1 MKHKKLFLAMI
12 LFLLLGLSIRVLSG
26 SRAEPTENVE
36 ENTSEGTISSQT
48 HFNEM
53 TPEPNKKE
61 SEEQILQKTEEE
73 QKTPFPIRIP
83 TESQNSSSS
92 NLDELYSLESEI
104 LKVIES
110 LETMLEK
117 ASSTLDIERSR
128 DFYQENQIILTQI
141 PELKEDVRKRVEE
154 SLNDKILPILE
165 DTQAPIIS
173 GITENEIV
181 NQTSNIYITDETKIK
196 IYLNQKETTL
206 EQIKNLSQ
214 DGSYEILAVDEALH
228 ESSLFFTLDTTLPVV
243 TNVKIEKK
251 DSSSHY
257 AKDSDVIVVRMDAN
271 EKLQANP
278 YVSLGEKLYETKS
291 VNNTNQYEVEIP
303 LEKTL
308 SLLSNEK
315 ITITISNVVDLAGN
329 KQQEFTTTGENG
341 TYVIYDDIAATVT
354 NLEIFSN
361 NKNPSFA
368 KLNDEITLSFA
379 VSEPLQEIPKIQI
392 FGKEYLPEEKILENG
407 MPSYQVQFKVDESMP
422 EGPVLFSVSNIVDRA
437 GNVLEQTLSHETIS
451 KNVVI
456 DYTPLEENWLFVL
469 NPNSTNRKRVREG
482 DKLYIEL
489 VFDEEPIRT
498 PVLQVAALPEQEMK
512 CMWKDETNGWSSRKY
527 KCEQTVTIT
536 KESTGLKSG
545 DIIPIKIT
553 NIYDTAGNETVL
565 TTDSISEEPN
575 KGYAQVIYDTV
586 SPIIDLSKIQ
596 TTFVVGKDTYVYP
609 QPGIVIDDVD
619 TISFGNVHMQW
630 FKQNA
635 DGTKGE
641 ETKCFGWENWNTSLP
656 NCELGTYIITYRVSD
671 SAGNETYEE
680 RPITLIAQDKQV
692 EFTLPGTKNFSF

>member
-12 LFLLLGLSIRVLSG
+12 LFLLLGLSFRVLSG

-36 ENTSEGTISSQT
+36 ENISEGTISSQN
-48 HFNEM
+48 HFNEI

-73 QKTPFPIRIP
+73 QKTSFPIRIP
-83 TESQNSSSS
+83 TESQDSSSS
-92 NLDELYSLESEI
+92 NLGESYSLESEI
-104 LKVIES
+104 LKIIES

-117 ASSTLDIERSR
+117 ASSTLDIAEAR
-128 DFYQENQIILTQI
+128 DFYQENKTILTQI

-173 GITENEIV
+173 GITENDIV
-181 NQTSNIYITDETKIK
+181 NQTSNIHITDETKIK

-214 DGSYEILAVDEALH
+214 DGRYEILVVDEAFH
-228 ESSLFFTLDTTLPVV
+228 ESSLSFTLDTTLPVV

-257 AKDSDVIVVRMDAN
+257 AKHSDVIVVRMDAN
-271 EKLQANP
+271 EKLQTNP
-278 YVSLGEKLYETKS
+278 YVSLGEKVYETKS

-308 SLLSNEK
+308 SLVSNEK

-329 KQQEFTTTGENG
+329 NQKEFTTTGEND
-341 TYVIYDDIAATVT
+341 TYVIYDDIVATVT
-354 NLEIFSN
+354 NLEVFSSN
-361 NKNPSFA
+361 VNPYFA
-368 KLNDEITLSFA
+368 KLNDEITLSFT

-392 FGKEYLPEEKILENG
+392 FGKEYLADEKALEQG
-407 MPSYQVQFKVDESMP
+407 TTSYQVHFIVNESMP
-422 EGPVLFSVSNIVDRA
+422 EGPVLFSISNIVDRA

-469 NPNSTNRKRVREG
+469 NQDSTNHKRVRDGE
-482 DKLYIEL
+482 KLYIEL
-489 VFDEEPIRT
+489 VFEEAPTTTPI
-498 PVLQVAALPEQEMK
+498 LQVASFSPQEMK
-512 CMWKDETNGWSSRKY
+512 CVWRDESDGWASTKY
-527 KCEQTVTIT
+527 KCDATVKI
-536 KESTGLKSG
+536 EENSGLISG
-545 DIIPIKIT
+545 EVVPIKIT
-553 NIYDTAGNETVL
+553 NIFDDAGNETVL
-565 TTDSISEEPN
+565 TTESITEEKN
-575 KGYAQVIYDTV
+575 KGYGQVIYDTV
-586 SPIIDLSKIQ
+586 SPRFDLSDIP
-596 TTFVVGKDTYVYP
+596 TTFIIGKDTYVYP
-609 QPGIVIDDVD
+609 QPGKVIDDVD

-630 FKQNA
+630 FKQNV

-641 ETKCFGWENWNTSLP
+641 ETKCFGWENWNTTLT
-656 NCELGTYIITYRVSD
+656 NCEADTYIVTYTVSD
-671 SAGNETYEE
+671 NAGNKTYEE
-680 RPITLIAQDKQV
+680 KPITLIAQEEHL
-692 EFTLPGTKNFSF
+692 EFTLPNTRNFSF

>member
-36 ENTSEGTISSQT
+36 ENISEGTISSQN
-48 HFNEM
+48 HFNEI

-73 QKTPFPIRIP
+73 QKTSFPIRIP
-83 TESQNSSSS
+83 TESQDSSSS
-92 NLDELYSLESEI
+92 NLGESYSLESEI
-104 LKVIES
+104 LKIIES

-128 DFYQENQIILTQI
+128 DFYQENKTILTQI

-173 GITENEIV
+173 GITENDIV
-181 NQTSNIYITDETKIK
+181 NQTSNIHITDETKIK

-214 DGSYEILAVDEALH
+214 DGRYEILVVDEAFH
-228 ESSLFFTLDTTLPVV
+228 ESSLSFTLDTTLPVV

-257 AKDSDVIVVRMDAN
+257 AKHSDVIVVRMDAN
-271 EKLQANP
+271 EKLQTNP
-278 YVSLGEKLYETKS
+278 YVSLGEKVYETKS
-291 VNNTNQYEVEIP
+291 VDNTNQYEVEIP

-308 SLLSNEK
+308 SLVSNEK

-329 KQQEFTTTGENG
+329 NQKEFTTTGEND
-341 TYVIYDDIAATVT
+341 TYVIYDDIVATVT
-354 NLEIFSN
+354 NLEVFSSN
-361 NKNPSFA
+361 VNPYFA
-368 KLNDEITLSFA
+368 KLNDEITLSFT

-392 FGKEYLPEEKILENG
+392 FGKEYLADEKALEQG
-407 MPSYQVQFKVDESMP
+407 TTSYQVHFIVNESMP

-469 NPNSTNRKRVREG
+469 NPDSTNHKRVRDGE
-482 DKLYIEL
+482 KLYIEL
-489 VFDEEPIRT
+489 VFEEAPTTTPI
-498 PVLQVAALPEQEMK
+498 LQVASFSPQEMK
-512 CMWKDETNGWSSRKY
+512 CVWRDESDGWTSTKY
-527 KCEQTVTIT
+527 KCDATVKI
-536 KESTGLKSG
+536 EENSGLISG
-545 DIIPIKIT
+545 EVVPIKIT
-553 NIYDTAGNETVL
+553 NIYDAAGNETVL
-565 TTDSISEEPN
+565 TTESITEEKN
-575 KGYAQVIYDTV
+575 KGYGQVIYDTV
-586 SPIIDLSKIQ
+586 SPRFDLSDIP
-596 TTFVVGKDTYVYP
+596 TTFIIGKDTYVYP
-609 QPGIVIDDVD
+609 QPGKVIDDVD

-641 ETKCFGWENWNTSLP
+641 ETKCFGWENWNTTLT
-656 NCELGTYIITYRVSD
+656 NCEADTYIVTYTVSD
-671 SAGNETYEE
+671 NAGNKTYEE
-680 RPITLIAQDKQV
+680 KPITLIAQEEHL
-692 EFTLPGTKNFSF
+692 EFTLPNTRNFSF

>member
-12 LFLLLGLSIRVLSG
+12 LFLLLGLSFRVLSG

-36 ENTSEGTISSQT
+36 ENISEGTISSQN
-48 HFNEM
+48 HFNEI

-73 QKTPFPIRIP
+73 QKTSFPIRIP
-83 TESQNSSSS
+83 TESQDSSSS
-92 NLDELYSLESEI
+92 NLGESYSLESEI
-104 LKVIES
+104 LKIIES

-117 ASSTLDIERSR
+117 ASSTLDIAEAR
-128 DFYQENQIILTQI
+128 DFYQENKTILTQI

-173 GITENEIV
+173 GITENDIV
-181 NQTSNIYITDETKIK
+181 NQTSNIHITDETKIK

-214 DGSYEILAVDEALH
+214 DGRYEILVVDEAFH
-228 ESSLFFTLDTTLPVV
+228 ESSLSFTLDTTLPVV

-257 AKDSDVIVVRMDAN
+257 AKHSDVIVVRMDAN
-271 EKLQANP
+271 EKLQTNP
-278 YVSLGEKLYETKS
+278 YVSLGEKVYETKS

-308 SLLSNEK
+308 SLVSNEK

-329 KQQEFTTTGENG
+329 NQKEFTTTGEND
-341 TYVIYDDIAATVT
+341 TYVIYDDIVATVT
-354 NLEIFSN
+354 NLEVFSSN
-361 NKNPSFA
+361 VNPYFA
-368 KLNDEITLSFA
+368 KLNDEITLSFT

-392 FGKEYLPEEKILENG
+392 FGKEYLADEKALEQG
-407 MPSYQVQFKVDESMP
+407 TTSYQVHFIVNESMP

-469 NPNSTNRKRVREG
+469 NQDSTNHKRVRDGE
-482 DKLYIEL
+482 KLYIEL
-489 VFDEEPIRT
+489 VFEEAPTTTPI
-498 PVLQVAALPEQEMK
+498 LQVASFSPQEMK
-512 CMWKDETNGWSSRKY
+512 CVWRDESDGWTSTKY
-527 KCEQTVTIT
+527 KCDATVKI
-536 KESTGLKSG
+536 EENSGLISG
-545 DIIPIKIT
+545 EVVPIKIT
-553 NIYDTAGNETVL
+553 NIYDAAGNETVL
-565 TTDSISEEPN
+565 TTESITEEKN
-575 KGYAQVIYDTV
+575 KGYGQVIYDTV
-586 SPIIDLSKIQ
+586 SPRFDLSDIP
-596 TTFVVGKDTYVYP
+596 TTFIIGKDTYVYP
-609 QPGIVIDDVD
+609 QPGKVIDDVD

-641 ETKCFGWENWNTSLP
+641 ETKCFGWENWNTTLT
-656 NCELGTYIITYRVSD
+656 NCEADTYIVTYTVSD
-671 SAGNETYEE
+671 NAGNKTYEE
-680 RPITLIAQDKQV
+680 KPITLIAQEEHL
-692 EFTLPGTKNFSF
+692 EFTLPNTRNFSF

>member
-12 LFLLLGLSIRVLSG
+12 LFLLLGLSFRVLSG

-36 ENTSEGTISSQT
+36 ENISEGTISSQN
-48 HFNEM
+48 HFNEI

-73 QKTPFPIRIP
+73 QKTSFPIRIP
-83 TESQNSSSS
+83 TESQDSSSS
-92 NLDELYSLESEI
+92 NLGESYSLESEI
-104 LKVIES
+104 LKIIES

-117 ASSTLDIERSR
+117 ASSTLDIAEAR
-128 DFYQENQIILTQI
+128 DFYQENKTILTQI

-173 GITENEIV
+173 GITENDIV
-181 NQTSNIYITDETKIK
+181 NQTSNIHITDETKIK

-214 DGSYEILAVDEALH
+214 DGRYEILVVDEAFH
-228 ESSLFFTLDTTLPVV
+228 ESSLSFTLDTTLPVV

-257 AKDSDVIVVRMDAN
+257 AKHSDVIVVRMDAN
-271 EKLQANP
+271 EKLQTNP
-278 YVSLGEKLYETKS
+278 YVSLGEKVYETKS
-291 VNNTNQYEVEIP
+291 VDNTNQYEVEIP

-308 SLLSNEK
+308 SLVSNEK

-329 KQQEFTTTGENG
+329 NQKEFTTTGEND
-341 TYVIYDDIAATVT
+341 TYVIYDDIVATVT
-354 NLEIFSN
+354 NLEVFSSN
-361 NKNPSFA
+361 VNPYFA
-368 KLNDEITLSFA
+368 KLNDEITLSFT

-392 FGKEYLPEEKILENG
+392 FGKEYLADEKALEQG
-407 MPSYQVQFKVDESMP
+407 TTSYQVHFIVNESMP
-422 EGPVLFSVSNIVDRA
+422 EGPVLFSISNIVDRA

-469 NPNSTNRKRVREG
+469 NPDSTNHKRVRDGE
-482 DKLYIEL
+482 KLYIEL
-489 VFDEEPIRT
+489 VFEEAPTTTPI
-498 PVLQVAALPEQEMK
+498 LQVASFSPQEMK
-512 CMWKDETNGWSSRKY
+512 CVWRDESDGWASTKY
-527 KCEQTVTIT
+527 KCDATVKI
-536 KESTGLKSG
+536 EENSGLISG
-545 DIIPIKIT
+545 EVVPIKIT
-553 NIYDTAGNETVL
+553 NIYDAAGNETVL
-565 TTDSISEEPN
+565 TTESITEEKN
-575 KGYAQVIYDTV
+575 KGYGQVIYDTV
-586 SPIIDLSKIQ
+586 SPRFDLSDIP
-596 TTFVVGKDTYVYP
+596 TTFIIGKDTYIYP
-609 QPGIVIDDVD
+609 QPGKVIDDVD

-641 ETKCFGWENWNTSLP
+641 ETKCFGWENWNTTLT
-656 NCELGTYIITYRVSD
+656 NCEAGTYIVTYTVSD
-671 SAGNETYEE
+671 NAGNKTYEE
-680 RPITLIAQDKQV
+680 KTITLIEQDQTDYLTFK
-692 EFTLPGTKNFSF
+692 ERWKEN

>member
-12 LFLLLGLSIRVLSG
+12 LFLLLGLSFRVLSG

-36 ENTSEGTISSQT
+36 ENISEGTISSQN
-48 HFNEM
+48 HFNEI

-61 SEEQILQKTEEE
+61 SKEQISQKTEEE
-73 QKTPFPIRIP
+73 QKTSFPIRIP
-83 TESQNSSSS
+83 TESQDSSSS
-92 NLDELYSLESEI
+92 NLDESYSLESEI
-104 LKVIES
+104 LKIIES

-128 DFYQENQIILTQI
+128 DFYQENKTILTQI

-173 GITENEIV
+173 GITENDIV
-181 NQTSNIYITDETKIK
+181 NQTSNIHITDETKIK

-214 DGSYEILAVDEALH
+214 DGRYEILVVDEAFH
-228 ESSLFFTLDTTLPVV
+228 ESSLSFTLDTTLPVV

-257 AKDSDVIVVRMDAN
+257 AKHSDVIVVRMDAN
-271 EKLQANP
+271 EKLQTNP
-278 YVSLGEKLYETKS
+278 YVSLGEKVYETKS
-291 VNNTNQYEVEIP
+291 VDNTNQYEVEIP

-308 SLLSNEK
+308 SLVSNEK

-329 KQQEFTTTGENG
+329 NQKEFTTTGEND
-341 TYVIYDDIAATVT
+341 TYVIYDDIVATVT
-354 NLEIFSN
+354 NLEVFSSN
-361 NKNPSFA
+361 VNPYFA
-368 KLNDEITLSFA
+368 KLNDEITLSFT

-392 FGKEYLPEEKILENG
+392 FGKEYLADEKALEQG
-407 MPSYQVQFKVDESMP
+407 TTSYQVHFIVNESMP
-422 EGPVLFSVSNIVDRA
+422 EGPVLFSISNIVDRA

-469 NPNSTNRKRVREG
+469 NQDSTNHKRVRDGE
-482 DKLYIEL
+482 KLYIEL
-489 VFDEEPIRT
+489 VFEEAPTTTPI
-498 PVLQVAALPEQEMK
+498 LQVASFSPQEMK
-512 CMWKDETNGWSSRKY
+512 CVWRDESDGWTSTKY
-527 KCEQTVTIT
+527 KCDATVKI
-536 KESTGLKSG
+536 EENSGLISG
-545 DIIPIKIT
+545 EVVPIKIT
-553 NIYDTAGNETVL
+553 NIYDAAGNETVL
-565 TTDSISEEPN
+565 TTESITEEKN
-575 KGYAQVIYDTV
+575 KGYGQVIYDTV
-586 SPIIDLSKIQ
+586 SPRFDLSDIP
-596 TTFVVGKDTYVYP
+596 TTFIIGKDTYVYP
-609 QPGIVIDDVD
+609 QPGKVIDDVD

-641 ETKCFGWENWNTSLP
+641 ETKCFGWENWNTTLT
-656 NCELGTYIITYRVSD
+656 NCEADTYIVTYTVSD
-671 SAGNETYEE
+671 NAGNKTYEE
-680 RPITLIAQDKQV
+680 KPITLIAQEEHL
-692 EFTLPGTKNFSF
+692 EFTLPNTRNFSF

>member
-36 ENTSEGTISSQT
+36 ENISEGTISSQN
-48 HFNEM
+48 HFNEI

-73 QKTPFPIRIP
+73 QKTSFPIRIP
-83 TESQNSSSS
+83 TESQDSSSS
-92 NLDELYSLESEI
+92 NLDESHSLESEI

-117 ASSTLDIERSR
+117 ASSTLDIAEAR
-128 DFYQENQIILTQI
+128 DFYQENKTIFTQI

-154 SLNDKILPILE
+154 SLIDKILPILE

-173 GITENEIV
+173 GITENDIV
-181 NQTSNIYITDETKIK
+181 NQTSNIHITDETKIK

-214 DGSYEILAVDEALH
+214 DGRYEILVVDEAFH
-228 ESSLFFTLDTTLPVV
+228 ESSLSFTLDTTLPVV

-271 EKLQANP
+271 EKLQTNP
-278 YVSLGEKLYETKS
+278 YVSLGEKVYETKS
-291 VNNTNQYEVEIP
+291 VDNTNQYEVEIP

-308 SLLSNEK
+308 SLVSNEK

-329 KQQEFTTTGENG
+329 NQKEFTTTGEND
-341 TYVIYDDIAATVT
+341 TYVIYDDIVATVT
-354 NLEIFSN
+354 NLEVFSSN
-361 NKNPSFA
+361 VNPYFA
-368 KLNDEITLSFA
+368 KLNDEITLSFT

-392 FGKEYLPEEKILENG
+392 FGKEYLADEKALEQG
-407 MPSYQVQFKVDESMP
+407 TTSYQVHFIVNESMP

-469 NPNSTNRKRVREG
+469 NPDSTNHKRVRDGE
-482 DKLYIEL
+482 KLYIEL
-489 VFDEEPIRT
+489 VFEEAPTTTPI
-498 PVLQVAALPEQEMK
+498 LQVASFSPQEMK
-512 CMWKDETNGWSSRKY
+512 CVWRDESDGWASTKY
-527 KCEQTVTIT
+527 KCDATVKI
-536 KESTGLKSG
+536 EENSGLISG
-545 DIIPIKIT
+545 EVVPIKIT
-553 NIYDTAGNETVL
+553 NIFDAAGNETVL
-565 TTDSISEEPN
+565 TTESITEEKN
-575 KGYAQVIYDTV
+575 KGYGQVIYDTV
-586 SPIIDLSKIQ
+586 SPRFDLSDIP
-596 TTFVVGKDTYVYP
+596 TTFIIGKDTYIYP
-609 QPGIVIDDVD
+609 QPGKVIDDVD

-630 FKQNA
+630 FKQNV

-641 ETKCFGWENWNTSLP
+641 ETKCFGWENWNTSLL

-680 RPITLIAQDKQV
+680 RPITLIEQDQTDYLTFK
-692 EFTLPGTKNFSF
+692 ERWKEN

>member
-12 LFLLLGLSIRVLSG
+12 LFLLLGLSFRVLSG

-36 ENTSEGTISSQT
+36 ENISEGTISSQN
-48 HFNEM
+48 HFNEI

-61 SEEQILQKTEEE
+61 SKEQISQKTEEE
-73 QKTPFPIRIP
+73 QKTSFPIRIP
-83 TESQNSSSS
+83 TESQDSSSS
-92 NLDELYSLESEI
+92 NLDESYSLESEI
-104 LKVIES
+104 LKIIES

-117 ASSTLDIERSR
+117 ASSTLDIAEAR
-128 DFYQENQIILTQI
+128 DFYQENKTILTQI

-173 GITENEIV
+173 GITENDIV
-181 NQTSNIYITDETKIK
+181 NQTSNIHITDETKIK

-214 DGSYEILAVDEALH
+214 DGRYEILVVDEAFH
-228 ESSLFFTLDTTLPVV
+228 ESSLSFTLDTTLPVV

-257 AKDSDVIVVRMDAN
+257 AKHSDVIVVRMDAN
-271 EKLQANP
+271 EKLQTNP
-278 YVSLGEKLYETKS
+278 YVSLGEKVYETKS
-291 VNNTNQYEVEIP
+291 VDNTNQYEVEIP

-308 SLLSNEK
+308 SLVSNEK
-315 ITITISNVVDLAGN
+315 ITITISNVIDLAGN
-329 KQQEFTTTGENG
+329 NQKEFTTTGEND
-341 TYVIYDDIAATVT
+341 TYVIYDDIVATVT
-354 NLEIFSN
+354 NLEVFSSN
-361 NKNPSFA
+361 VNPYFA
-368 KLNDEITLSFA
+368 KLNDEITLSFT

-392 FGKEYLPEEKILENG
+392 FGKEYLADEKALEQG
-407 MPSYQVQFKVDESMP
+407 TTSYQVHFIVNESMP

-469 NPNSTNRKRVREG
+469 NPDSTNHKRVRDGE
-482 DKLYIEL
+482 KLYIEL
-489 VFDEEPIRT
+489 VFEEAPTTTPI
-498 PVLQVAALPEQEMK
+498 LQVASFSPQEMK
-512 CMWKDETNGWSSRKY
+512 CVWRDESDGWTSTKY
-527 KCEQTVTIT
+527 KCDATVKI
-536 KESTGLKSG
+536 EENSGLISG
-545 DIIPIKIT
+545 EVVPIKIT
-553 NIYDTAGNETVL
+553 NIYDAAGNETVL
-565 TTDSISEEPN
+565 TTESITEEKN
-575 KGYAQVIYDTV
+575 KGYGQVIYDTV
-586 SPIIDLSKIQ
+586 SPRFDLSDIP
-596 TTFVVGKDTYVYP
+596 TTFIIGKDTYVYP
-609 QPGIVIDDVD
+609 QPGKVIDDVD

-641 ETKCFGWENWNTSLP
+641 ETKCFGWENWNTSLL

-680 RPITLIAQDKQV
+680 RPITLIEQDQTDYLTFK
-692 EFTLPGTKNFSF
+692 ERWKEN

>member
-12 LFLLLGLSIRVLSG
+12 LFLLLGLSFRVLSG

-36 ENTSEGTISSQT
+36 ENISEGTISSQN
-48 HFNEM
+48 HFNEI

-61 SEEQILQKTEEE
+61 SKEQISQKTEEE
-73 QKTPFPIRIP
+73 QKTSFPIRIP
-83 TESQNSSSS
+83 TESQDSSSS
-92 NLDELYSLESEI
+92 NLDESYSLESEI
-104 LKVIES
+104 LKIIES

-128 DFYQENQIILTQI
+128 DFYQENKTILTQI

-173 GITENEIV
+173 GITENDIV
-181 NQTSNIYITDETKIK
+181 NQTSNIHITDETKIK

-214 DGSYEILAVDEALH
+214 DGRYEILVVDEAFH
-228 ESSLFFTLDTTLPVV
+228 ESSLSFTLDTTLPVV

-257 AKDSDVIVVRMDAN
+257 AKHSDVIVVRMDAN
-271 EKLQANP
+271 EKLQTNP
-278 YVSLGEKLYETKS
+278 YVSLGEKVYETKS
-291 VNNTNQYEVEIP
+291 VDNTNQYEVEIP

-308 SLLSNEK
+308 SLVSNEK

-329 KQQEFTTTGENG
+329 NQKEFTTTGEND
-341 TYVIYDDIAATVT
+341 TYVIYDDIVATVT
-354 NLEIFSN
+354 NLEVFSSN
-361 NKNPSFA
+361 VNPYFA
-368 KLNDEITLSFA
+368 KLNDEITLSFT

-392 FGKEYLPEEKILENG
+392 FGKEYLADEKALEQG
-407 MPSYQVQFKVDESMP
+407 TTSYQVHFIVNESMP
-422 EGPVLFSVSNIVDRA
+422 EGPVLFSISNIVDRA

-469 NPNSTNRKRVREG
+469 NPDSTNHKRVRDGE
-482 DKLYIEL
+482 KLYIEL
-489 VFDEEPIRT
+489 VFEEAPTTTPI
-498 PVLQVAALPEQEMK
+498 LQVASFSPQEMK
-512 CMWKDETNGWSSRKY
+512 CVWRDESDGWASTKY
-527 KCEQTVTIT
+527 KCDATT
-536 KESTGLKSG
+536 KIEENSGLISG
-545 DIIPIKIT
+545 EVVPIKIT
-553 NIYDTAGNETVL
+553 NIYDAAGNETVL
-565 TTDSISEEPN
+565 TTESITEEKN
-575 KGYAQVIYDTV
+575 KGYGQVIYDTV
-586 SPIIDLSKIQ
+586 SPRFDLSDIP
-596 TTFVVGKDTYVYP
+596 TTFIIGKDTYVYP
-609 QPGIVIDDVD
+609 QPGKVIDDVD

-641 ETKCFGWENWNTSLP
+641 ETKCFGWENWNTSLL
-656 NCELGTYIITYRVSD
+656 NCELGTYIVTYTVSD
-671 SAGNETYEE
+671 NAGNKTYEE
-680 RPITLIAQDKQV
+680 KPITLIEQDQTDYLTFK
-692 EFTLPGTKNFSF
+692 ERWKEN

>member
-1 MKHKKLFLAMI
+1 MKHKKLFLTMI

-36 ENTSEGTISSQT
+36 ENISEGTISSQN
-48 HFNEM
+48 HFNEI

-61 SEEQILQKTEEE
+61 SEEQISQKTEEE
-73 QKTPFPIRIP
+73 QKTSFPIRIP
-83 TESQNSSSS
+83 TESQDSSSS
-92 NLDELYSLESEI
+92 NLDESYSLESEI
-104 LKVIES
+104 LKIIES

-128 DFYQENQIILTQI
+128 DFYQENKTILTQI

-154 SLNDKILPILE
+154 SLIDKILPILE

-173 GITENEIV
+173 GITENDIV
-181 NQTSNIYITDETKIK
+181 NQTSNIHITDETKIK

-214 DGSYEILAVDEALH
+214 DGRYEILVVDEAFH
-228 ESSLFFTLDTTLPVV
+228 ESSLSFTLDTTLPVV

-257 AKDSDVIVVRMDAN
+257 AKHSDVIVVRMDAN
-271 EKLQANP
+271 EKLQTNP
-278 YVSLGEKLYETKS
+278 YVSLGEKVYETKS

-308 SLLSNEK
+308 SLVSNEK

-329 KQQEFTTTGENG
+329 NQKEFTTTGEND
-341 TYVIYDDIAATVT
+341 TYVIYDDIVATVT
-354 NLEIFSN
+354 NLEVFSSN
-361 NKNPSFA
+361 VNPYFA
-368 KLNDEITLSFA
+368 KLNDEITLSFT

-392 FGKEYLPEEKILENG
+392 FGKEYLADEKALEQG
-407 MPSYQVQFKVDESMP
+407 TTSYQVHFIVNESMP
-422 EGPVLFSVSNIVDRA
+422 EGPVLFSISNIVDRA

-469 NPNSTNRKRVREG
+469 NPDSTNHKRVRDGE
-482 DKLYIEL
+482 KLYIEL
-489 VFDEEPIRT
+489 VFEEAPTTTPI
-498 PVLQVAALPEQEMK
+498 LQVASFSPQEMK
-512 CMWKDETNGWSSRKY
+512 CVWRDESDGWASTKY
-527 KCEQTVTIT
+527 KCDATVKI
-536 KESTGLKSG
+536 EENSGLISG
-545 DIIPIKIT
+545 EVVPIKIT
-553 NIYDTAGNETVL
+553 NIFDDAGNETVL
-565 TTDSISEEPN
+565 TTESITEEKN
-575 KGYAQVIYDTV
+575 KGYGQVIYDTV
-586 SPIIDLSKIQ
+586 SPRFDLSDIP
-596 TTFVVGKDTYVYP
+596 TTFIIGKDTYIYP
-609 QPGIVIDDVD
+609 QPGKVIDDVD

-630 FKQNA
+630 FKQNV

-641 ETKCFGWENWNTSLP
+641 ETKCFGWENWNTSLL

-680 RPITLIAQDKQV
+680 RPITLIEQDQTDYLTFK
-692 EFTLPGTKNFSF
+692 ERWKEN

>member
-36 ENTSEGTISSQT
+36 ENISEGTISSQN
-48 HFNEM
+48 HFNEI

-61 SEEQILQKTEEE
+61 SKEQISQKTEEE
-73 QKTPFPIRIP
+73 QKTSFPIRIP
-83 TESQNSSSS
+83 TESQDSSSS
-92 NLDELYSLESEI
+92 NLDESYSLESEI
-104 LKVIES
+104 LKIIES

-117 ASSTLDIERSR
+117 ASSTLDIAEAR
-128 DFYQENQIILTQI
+128 DFYQENKTILTQI

-173 GITENEIV
+173 GITENDIV
-181 NQTSNIYITDETKIK
+181 NQTSNIHITDETKIK

-214 DGSYEILAVDEALH
+214 DGRYEILVVDEAFH
-228 ESSLFFTLDTTLPVV
+228 ESSLSFTLDTTLPVV

-257 AKDSDVIVVRMDAN
+257 AKHSDVIVVRMDAN
-271 EKLQANP
+271 EKLQTNP
-278 YVSLGEKLYETKS
+278 YVSLGEKVYETKS
-291 VNNTNQYEVEIP
+291 VDNTNQYEVEIP
-303 LEKTL
+303 LEKKL
-308 SLLSNEK
+308 SLVSNEK

-329 KQQEFTTTGENG
+329 NQKEFTTTGEND
-341 TYVIYDDIAATVT
+341 TYVIYDDIVATVT
-354 NLEIFSN
+354 NLEVFSSN
-361 NKNPSFA
+361 VNPYFA
-368 KLNDEITLSFA
+368 KLNDEITLSFT

-392 FGKEYLPEEKILENG
+392 FGKEYLADEKALEQG
-407 MPSYQVQFKVDESMP
+407 TTSYQVHFIVNESMP
-422 EGPVLFSVSNIVDRA
+422 EGPVLFSISNIVDRA

-469 NPNSTNRKRVREG
+469 NPDSTNHKRVRDGE
-482 DKLYIEL
+482 KLYIEL
-489 VFDEEPIRT
+489 VFEEAPTTTPI
-498 PVLQVAALPEQEMK
+498 LQVASFSPQEMK
-512 CMWKDETNGWSSRKY
+512 CVWRDESDGWASTKY
-527 KCEQTVTIT
+527 KCDATVKI
-536 KESTGLKSG
+536 EENSGLISG
-545 DIIPIKIT
+545 EVVPIKIT
-553 NIYDTAGNETVL
+553 NIFDDAGNETVL
-565 TTDSISEEPN
+565 TTESITEEKN
-575 KGYAQVIYDTV
+575 KGYGQVIYDTV
-586 SPIIDLSKIQ
+586 SPRFDLSDIP
-596 TTFVVGKDTYVYP
+596 TTFIIGKDTYVYP
-609 QPGIVIDDVD
+609 QPGKVIDDVD

-641 ETKCFGWENWNTSLP
+641 ETKCFGWENWNTSLL

-680 RPITLIAQDKQV
+680 RPITLIEQDQTDYLTFK
-692 EFTLPGTKNFSF
+692 ERWKEN

>member
-36 ENTSEGTISSQT
+36 ENISEGTISSQN
-48 HFNEM
+48 HFNEI

-61 SEEQILQKTEEE
+61 SKEQISQKTEEE
-73 QKTPFPIRIP
+73 QKTSFPIRIP
-83 TESQNSSSS
+83 TESQDSSSS
-92 NLDELYSLESEI
+92 NLDESYSLESEI
-104 LKVIES
+104 LKIIES

-117 ASSTLDIERSR
+117 ASSTLDIAEAR
-128 DFYQENQIILTQI
+128 DFYQENKTILTQI

-173 GITENEIV
+173 GITENDIV
-181 NQTSNIYITDETKIK
+181 NQTSNIHITDETKIK

-214 DGSYEILAVDEALH
+214 DGRYEILVVDEAFH
-228 ESSLFFTLDTTLPVV
+228 ESSLSFTLDTTLPVV

-257 AKDSDVIVVRMDAN
+257 AKHSDVIVVRMDAN
-271 EKLQANP
+271 EKLQTNP
-278 YVSLGEKLYETKS
+278 YVSLGEKVYETKS
-291 VNNTNQYEVEIP
+291 VDNTNQYEVEIP

-308 SLLSNEK
+308 SLVSNEK

-329 KQQEFTTTGENG
+329 NQKEFTTTGEND
-341 TYVIYDDIAATVT
+341 TYVIYDDIVATVT
-354 NLEIFSN
+354 NLEVFSSN
-361 NKNPSFA
+361 VNPYFA
-368 KLNDEITLSFA
+368 KLNDEITLSFT

-392 FGKEYLPEEKILENG
+392 FGKEYLADEKALEQG
-407 MPSYQVQFKVDESMP
+407 TTSYQVHFIVNESMP
-422 EGPVLFSVSNIVDRA
+422 EGPVLFSISNIVDRA

-469 NPNSTNRKRVREG
+469 NPDSTNHKRVRDGE
-482 DKLYIEL
+482 KLYIEL
-489 VFDEEPIRT
+489 VFEEAPTTTPI
-498 PVLQVAALPEQEMK
+498 LQVASFSPQEMK
-512 CMWKDETNGWSSRKY
+512 CVWRDESDGWTSTKY
-527 KCEQTVTIT
+527 KCDATVKI
-536 KESTGLKSG
+536 EENSGLISG
-545 DIIPIKIT
+545 EVVPIKIT
-553 NIYDTAGNETVL
+553 NIYDAAGNETVL
-565 TTDSISEEPN
+565 TTESITEEKN
-575 KGYAQVIYDTV
+575 KGYGQVIYDTV
-586 SPIIDLSKIQ
+586 SPRFDLSDIP
-596 TTFVVGKDTYVYP
+596 TTFIIGKDTYVYP
-609 QPGIVIDDVD
+609 QPGKVIDDVD

-641 ETKCFGWENWNTSLP
+641 ETKCFGWENWNTTLT
-656 NCELGTYIITYRVSD
+656 NCEADTYIVTYTVSD
-671 SAGNETYEE
+671 NAGNKTYEE
-680 RPITLIAQDKQV
+680 KPITLIAQEEHL
-692 EFTLPGTKNFSF
+692 EFTLPNTRNFSF

>member
-36 ENTSEGTISSQT
+36 ENISEGTISSQN
-48 HFNEM
+48 HFNEI

-61 SEEQILQKTEEE
+61 SEEQISQKTEEE
-73 QKTPFPIRIP
+73 QKTSFPIRIP
-83 TESQNSSSS
+83 TESQDSSSS
-92 NLDELYSLESEI
+92 NLDESYSLESEI
-104 LKVIES
+104 LKIIES

-128 DFYQENQIILTQI
+128 DFYQENKTIFTQI

-154 SLNDKILPILE
+154 SLIDKILPILE

-173 GITENEIV
+173 GITENDIV
-181 NQTSNIYITDETKIK
+181 NQTSNIHITDETKIK

-214 DGSYEILAVDEALH
+214 DGRYEILVVDEAFH
-228 ESSLFFTLDTTLPVV
+228 ESSLSFTLDTTLPVV

-257 AKDSDVIVVRMDAN
+257 AKHSDVIVVRMDAN
-271 EKLQANP
+271 EKLQTNP
-278 YVSLGEKLYETKS
+278 YVSLGEKVYETKS
-291 VNNTNQYEVEIP
+291 VDNTNQYEVEIP

-308 SLLSNEK
+308 SLVSNEK

-329 KQQEFTTTGENG
+329 NQKEFTTTGEND
-341 TYVIYDDIAATVT
+341 TYVIYDDIVATVT
-354 NLEIFSN
+354 NLEVFSSN
-361 NKNPSFA
+361 VNPYFA
-368 KLNDEITLSFA
+368 KLNDEITLSFT

-392 FGKEYLPEEKILENG
+392 FGKEYLADEKALEQG
-407 MPSYQVQFKVDESMP
+407 TTSYQVHFIVNESMP
-422 EGPVLFSVSNIVDRA
+422 EGPVLFSISNIVDRA

-469 NPNSTNRKRVREG
+469 NPDSTNHKRVRDGE
-482 DKLYIEL
+482 KLYIEL
-489 VFDEEPIRT
+489 VFEEAPTTTPI
-498 PVLQVAALPEQEMK
+498 LQVASFSPQEMK
-512 CMWKDETNGWSSRKY
+512 CVWRDESDGWTSTKY
-527 KCEQTVTIT
+527 KCDATVKI
-536 KESTGLKSG
+536 EENSGLISG
-545 DIIPIKIT
+545 EVVPIKIT
-553 NIYDTAGNETVL
+553 NIYDAAGNETVL
-565 TTDSISEEPN
+565 TTESITEEKN
-575 KGYAQVIYDTV
+575 KGYGQVIYDTV
-586 SPIIDLSKIQ
+586 SPRFDLSDIP
-596 TTFVVGKDTYVYP
+596 TTFIIGKDTYVYP
-609 QPGIVIDDVD
+609 QPGKVIDDVD

-641 ETKCFGWENWNTSLP
+641 ETKCFGWENWNTTLT
-656 NCELGTYIITYRVSD
+656 NCEAGTYIVTYTVSD
-671 SAGNETYEE
+671 NAGNKTYEE
-680 RPITLIAQDKQV
+680 KPITLIAQEEHL
-692 EFTLPGTKNFSF
+692 EFTLPNTRNFSF

>member
-12 LFLLLGLSIRVLSG
+12 LFLLLGLSFRVLSG

-36 ENTSEGTISSQT
+36 ENISEGTISSQN
-48 HFNEM
+48 HFNEI

-61 SEEQILQKTEEE
+61 SKEQISQKTEEE
-73 QKTPFPIRIP
+73 QKTSFPIRIP
-83 TESQNSSSS
+83 TESQDSSSS
-92 NLDELYSLESEI
+92 NLDESYSLESEI
-104 LKVIES
+104 LKIIES

-128 DFYQENQIILTQI
+128 DFYQENKTILTQI

-173 GITENEIV
+173 GITENDIV
-181 NQTSNIYITDETKIK
+181 NQTSNIHITDETKIK

-214 DGSYEILAVDEALH
+214 DGRYEILVVDEAFH
-228 ESSLFFTLDTTLPVV
+228 ESSLSFTLDTTLPVV

-257 AKDSDVIVVRMDAN
+257 AKHSDVIVVRMDAN
-271 EKLQANP
+271 EKLQTNP
-278 YVSLGEKLYETKS
+278 YVSLGEKVYETKS
-291 VNNTNQYEVEIP
+291 VDNTNQYEVEIP

-308 SLLSNEK
+308 SLVSNEK

-329 KQQEFTTTGENG
+329 NQKEFTTTGEND
-341 TYVIYDDIAATVT
+341 TYVIYDDIVATVT
-354 NLEIFSN
+354 NLEVFSSN
-361 NKNPSFA
+361 VNPYFA
-368 KLNDEITLSFA
+368 KLNDEITLSFT

-392 FGKEYLPEEKILENG
+392 FGKEYLADEKALEQG
-407 MPSYQVQFKVDESMP
+407 TTSYQVHFIVNESMP

-469 NPNSTNRKRVREG
+469 NPDSTNHKRVRDGE
-482 DKLYIEL
+482 KLYIEL
-489 VFDEEPIRT
+489 VFEEAPTTTPI
-498 PVLQVAALPEQEMK
+498 LQVASFSPQEMK
-512 CMWKDETNGWSSRKY
+512 CVWRDESDGWTSTKY
-527 KCEQTVTIT
+527 KCDATVKI
-536 KESTGLKSG
+536 EENSGLISG
-545 DIIPIKIT
+545 EVVPIKIT
-553 NIYDTAGNETVL
+553 NIYDAAGNETVL
-565 TTDSISEEPN
+565 TTESITEEKN
-575 KGYAQVIYDTV
+575 KGYGQVIYDTV
-586 SPIIDLSKIQ
+586 SPRFDLSDIP
-596 TTFVVGKDTYVYP
+596 TTFIIGKDTYVYP
-609 QPGIVIDDVD
+609 QPGKVIDDVD

-641 ETKCFGWENWNTSLP
+641 ETKCFGWENWNTSLL

-680 RPITLIAQDKQV
+680 RPITLIEQDQTDYLTFK
-692 EFTLPGTKNFSF
+692 ERWKEN

>member
-12 LFLLLGLSIRVLSG
+12 LFLLLGLSFRVLSG
-26 SRAEPTENVE
+26 SKAEPTENVE
-36 ENTSEGTISSQT
+36 ENISEGTISSQN
-48 HFNEM
+48 HFNEI

-73 QKTPFPIRIP
+73 QKTSFPIRIP
-83 TESQNSSSS
+83 TESQDSSSS
-92 NLDELYSLESEI
+92 NLGESYSLESEI
-104 LKVIES
+104 LKIIES

-117 ASSTLDIERSR
+117 ASSTLDIAEAR
-128 DFYQENQIILTQI
+128 DFYQENKTILTQI

-173 GITENEIV
+173 GITENDIV
-181 NQTSNIYITDETKIK
+181 NQTSNIHITDETKIK

-214 DGSYEILAVDEALH
+214 DGRYEILVVDEAFH
-228 ESSLFFTLDTTLPVV
+228 ESSLSFTLDTTLPVV

-257 AKDSDVIVVRMDAN
+257 AKHSDVIVVRMDAN
-271 EKLQANP
+271 EKLQTNP
-278 YVSLGEKLYETKS
+278 YVSLGEKVYETKS
-291 VNNTNQYEVEIP
+291 VDNTNQYEVEIP
-303 LEKTL
+303 LEKKL
-308 SLLSNEK
+308 SLVSNEK

-329 KQQEFTTTGENG
+329 SQKEFTTTGEND
-341 TYVIYDDIAATVT
+341 TYVIYDDIVATVT
-354 NLEIFSN
+354 NLEVFSSN
-361 NKNPSFA
+361 VNPYFA
-368 KLNDEITLSFA
+368 KLNDEITLSFT

-392 FGKEYLPEEKILENG
+392 FGKEYLADEKALEQG
-407 MPSYQVQFKVDESMP
+407 TTSYQVHFIVNESMP

-469 NPNSTNRKRVREG
+469 NPDSTNHKRVRDGE
-482 DKLYIEL
+482 KLYIEL
-489 VFDEEPIRT
+489 VFEEAPTTTPI
-498 PVLQVAALPEQEMK
+498 LQVASFSPQEMK
-512 CMWKDETNGWSSRKY
+512 CVWRDESDGWASTKY
-527 KCEQTVTIT
+527 KCDATVKI
-536 KESTGLKSG
+536 EENSGLISG
-545 DIIPIKIT
+545 EVVPIKIT
-553 NIYDTAGNETVL
+553 NIFDDAGNETVL
-565 TTDSISEEPN
+565 TTESITEEKN
-575 KGYAQVIYDTV
+575 KGYGQVIYDTV
-586 SPIIDLSKIQ
+586 SPRFDLSDIP
-596 TTFVVGKDTYVYP
+596 TTFIIGKDTYIYP
-609 QPGIVIDDVD
+609 QPGKVIDDVD

-630 FKQNA
+630 FKQNV

-641 ETKCFGWENWNTSLP
+641 ETKCFGWENWNTSLL

-680 RPITLIAQDKQV
+680 RPITLIEQDQTDYLTFK
-692 EFTLPGTKNFSF
+692 ERWKEN

>member
-36 ENTSEGTISSQT
+36 ENISEGTISSQN
-48 HFNEM
+48 HFNEI

-73 QKTPFPIRIP
+73 QKTSFPIRIP
-83 TESQNSSSS
+83 TESQDSSSS
-92 NLDELYSLESEI
+92 NLDESYSLESEI
-104 LKVIES
+104 LKIIES

-128 DFYQENQIILTQI
+128 DFYQENKTILTQI

-173 GITENEIV
+173 GITENDIV
-181 NQTSNIYITDETKIK
+181 NQTSNIHITDETKIK

-214 DGSYEILAVDEALH
+214 DGRYEILVVDEAFH
-228 ESSLFFTLDTTLPVV
+228 ESLLSFTLDTTLPVV

-257 AKDSDVIVVRMDAN
+257 AKHSDVIVVRMDAN
-271 EKLQANP
+271 EKLQTNP
-278 YVSLGEKLYETKS
+278 YVSLGEKVYETKS

-308 SLLSNEK
+308 SLVSNEK

-329 KQQEFTTTGENG
+329 NQKEFTTTGEND
-341 TYVIYDDIAATVT
+341 TYVIYDDIVATVT
-354 NLEIFSN
+354 NLEVFSSN
-361 NKNPSFA
+361 VNPYFA
-368 KLNDEITLSFA
+368 KLNDEITLSFT

-392 FGKEYLPEEKILENG
+392 FGKEYLADEKALEQG
-407 MPSYQVQFKVDESMP
+407 TTSYQVHFIVNESMP
-422 EGPVLFSVSNIVDRA
+422 EGPVLFSISNIVDRA

-469 NPNSTNRKRVREG
+469 NPDSTNHKRVRDGE
-482 DKLYIEL
+482 KLYIEL
-489 VFDEEPIRT
+489 VFEEAPTTTPI
-498 PVLQVAALPEQEMK
+498 LQVASFSPQEMK
-512 CMWKDETNGWSSRKY
+512 CVWRDESDGWTSTKY
-527 KCEQTVTIT
+527 KCDATVKI
-536 KESTGLKSG
+536 EENSGLISG
-545 DIIPIKIT
+545 EVVPIKIT
-553 NIYDTAGNETVL
+553 NIYDAAGNETVL
-565 TTDSISEEPN
+565 TTESITEEKN
-575 KGYAQVIYDTV
+575 KGYGQVIYDTV
-586 SPIIDLSKIQ
+586 SPRFDLSDIP
-596 TTFVVGKDTYVYP
+596 TTFIIGKDTYVYP
-609 QPGIVIDDVD
+609 QPGKVIDDVD

-641 ETKCFGWENWNTSLP
+641 ETKCFGWENWNTTLT
-656 NCELGTYIITYRVSD
+656 NCEADTYIVTYTVSD
-671 SAGNETYEE
+671 NAGNKTYEE
-680 RPITLIAQDKQV
+680 KPITLIAQEEHL
-692 EFTLPGTKNFSF
+692 EFTLPNTRNFSF

>member
-12 LFLLLGLSIRVLSG
+12 LFLLLGLSFRVLSG

-36 ENTSEGTISSQT
+36 ENISEGTISSQN
-48 HFNEM
+48 HFNEI

-61 SEEQILQKTEEE
+61 SKEQISQKTEEE
-73 QKTPFPIRIP
+73 QKTSFPIRIP
-83 TESQNSSSS
+83 TESQDSSSS
-92 NLDELYSLESEI
+92 NLDESYSLESEI
-104 LKVIES
+104 LKIIES

-128 DFYQENQIILTQI
+128 DFYQENKTILTQI

-173 GITENEIV
+173 GITENDIV
-181 NQTSNIYITDETKIK
+181 NQTSNIHITDETKIK

-214 DGSYEILAVDEALH
+214 DGRYEILVVDEAFH
-228 ESSLFFTLDTTLPVV
+228 ESSLSFTLDTTLPVV

-257 AKDSDVIVVRMDAN
+257 AKHSDVIVVRMDAN
-271 EKLQANP
+271 EKLQTNP
-278 YVSLGEKLYETKS
+278 YVSLGEKVYETKS
-291 VNNTNQYEVEIP
+291 VDNTNQYEVEIP

-308 SLLSNEK
+308 SLVSNEK
-315 ITITISNVVDLAGN
+315 ITITISNVIDLAGN
-329 KQQEFTTTGENG
+329 NQKEFTTTGEND
-341 TYVIYDDIAATVT
+341 TYVIYDDIVATVT
-354 NLEIFSN
+354 NLEVFSSN
-361 NKNPSFA
+361 VNPYFA
-368 KLNDEITLSFA
+368 KLNDEITLSFT

-392 FGKEYLPEEKILENG
+392 FGKEYLADEKALEQG
-407 MPSYQVQFKVDESMP
+407 TTSYQVHFIVNESMP
-422 EGPVLFSVSNIVDRA
+422 EGPVLFSISNIVDRA

-469 NPNSTNRKRVREG
+469 NPDSTNHKRVRDGE
-482 DKLYIEL
+482 KLYIEL
-489 VFDEEPIRT
+489 VFEEAPTTTPI
-498 PVLQVAALPEQEMK
+498 LQVASFSPQEMK
-512 CMWKDETNGWSSRKY
+512 CVWRDESDGWASTKY
-527 KCEQTVTIT
+527 KCDATT
-536 KESTGLKSG
+536 KIEENSGLISG
-545 DIIPIKIT
+545 EVVPIKIT
-553 NIYDTAGNETVL
+553 NIYDAAGNETVL
-565 TTDSISEEPN
+565 TTESITEEKN
-575 KGYAQVIYDTV
+575 KGYGQVIYDTV
-586 SPIIDLSKIQ
+586 SPRFDLSDIP
-596 TTFVVGKDTYVYP
+596 TTFIIGKDTYIYP
-609 QPGIVIDDVD
+609 QPGKVIDDVD

-641 ETKCFGWENWNTSLP
+641 ETKCFGWENWNTTLT
-656 NCELGTYIITYRVSD
+656 NCEAHTYIVTYTVSD
-671 SAGNETYEE
+671 NAGNKTYEE
-680 RPITLIAQDKQV
+680 KPITLIEQDQTDYLTFK
-692 EFTLPGTKNFSF
+692 ERWKEN

>member
-12 LFLLLGLSIRVLSG
+12 LFLLLGLSFRVLSG

-36 ENTSEGTISSQT
+36 ENISEGTISSQN
-48 HFNEM
+48 HFNEI

-61 SEEQILQKTEEE
+61 SKEQISQKTEEE
-73 QKTPFPIRIP
+73 QKTSFPIRIP
-83 TESQNSSSS
+83 TESQDSSSS
-92 NLDELYSLESEI
+92 NLDESYSLESEI
-104 LKVIES
+104 LKIIES

-117 ASSTLDIERSR
+117 ASSTLDIAEAR
-128 DFYQENQIILTQI
+128 DFYQENKTILTQI

-173 GITENEIV
+173 GITENDIV
-181 NQTSNIYITDETKIK
+181 NQTSNIHITDETKIK

-214 DGSYEILAVDEALH
+214 DGRYEILVVDEAFH
-228 ESSLFFTLDTTLPVV
+228 ESSLSFTLDTTLPVV

-257 AKDSDVIVVRMDAN
+257 AKHSDVIVVRMDAN
-271 EKLQANP
+271 EKLQTNP
-278 YVSLGEKLYETKS
+278 YVSLGEKVYETKS
-291 VNNTNQYEVEIP
+291 VDNTNQYEVEIP

-308 SLLSNEK
+308 SLVSNEK

-329 KQQEFTTTGENG
+329 NQKEFTTTGEND
-341 TYVIYDDIAATVT
+341 TYVIYDDIVATVT
-354 NLEIFSN
+354 NLEVFSSN
-361 NKNPSFA
+361 VNPYFA
-368 KLNDEITLSFA
+368 KLNDEITLSFT

-392 FGKEYLPEEKILENG
+392 FGKEYLADEKALEQG
-407 MPSYQVQFKVDESMP
+407 TTSYQVHFIVNESMP

-469 NPNSTNRKRVREG
+469 NPDSTNHKRVRDGE
-482 DKLYIEL
+482 KLYIEL
-489 VFDEEPIRT
+489 VFEEAPTTTPI
-498 PVLQVAALPEQEMK
+498 LQVASFSPQEMK
-512 CMWKDETNGWSSRKY
+512 CVWRDESDGWTSTKY
-527 KCEQTVTIT
+527 KCDATVKI
-536 KESTGLKSG
+536 EENSGLISG
-545 DIIPIKIT
+545 EVVPIKIT
-553 NIYDTAGNETVL
+553 NIYDAAGNETVL
-565 TTDSISEEPN
+565 TTESITEEKN
-575 KGYAQVIYDTV
+575 KGYGQVIYDTV
-586 SPIIDLSKIQ
+586 SPRFDLSDIP
-596 TTFVVGKDTYVYP
+596 TTFIIGKDTYIYP
-609 QPGIVIDDVD
+609 QPGKVIDDVD

-641 ETKCFGWENWNTSLP
+641 ETKCFGWENWNTSLL

-680 RPITLIAQDKQV
+680 RPITLIEQDQTDYLTFK
-692 EFTLPGTKNFSF
+692 ERWKEN

>member
-36 ENTSEGTISSQT
+36 ENISEGTISSQN
-48 HFNEM
+48 HFNEI

-73 QKTPFPIRIP
+73 QKTSFPIRIP
-83 TESQNSSSS
+83 TESQDSSSS
-92 NLDELYSLESEI
+92 NLDESYSLESEI
-104 LKVIES
+104 LKIIES

-128 DFYQENQIILTQI
+128 DFYQENKTIFTQI

-173 GITENEIV
+173 GITENDIV
-181 NQTSNIYITDETKIK
+181 NQTSNIHITDETKIK

-214 DGSYEILAVDEALH
+214 DGRYEILVVDEAFH
-228 ESSLFFTLDTTLPVV
+228 ESSLSFTLDTTLPVV

-257 AKDSDVIVVRMDAN
+257 AKHSDVIVVRMDAN
-271 EKLQANP
+271 EKLQTNP
-278 YVSLGEKLYETKS
+278 YVSLGEKVYETKS

-308 SLLSNEK
+308 SLVSNEK

-329 KQQEFTTTGENG
+329 NQKEFTTTGEND
-341 TYVIYDDIAATVT
+341 TYVIYDDIVATVT
-354 NLEIFSN
+354 NLEVFSSN
-361 NKNPSFA
+361 VNPYFA
-368 KLNDEITLSFA
+368 KLNDEITLSFT

-392 FGKEYLPEEKILENG
+392 FGKEYLADEKALEQG
-407 MPSYQVQFKVDESMP
+407 TTSYQVHFIVNESMP
-422 EGPVLFSVSNIVDRA
+422 EGPVLFSISNIVDRA

-469 NPNSTNRKRVREG
+469 NQDSTNHKRVRDGE
-482 DKLYIEL
+482 KLYIEL
-489 VFDEEPIRT
+489 VFEEAPTTTPI
-498 PVLQVAALPEQEMK
+498 LQVASFSPQEMK
-512 CMWKDETNGWSSRKY
+512 CVWRDESDGWASTKY
-527 KCEQTVTIT
+527 KCDATVKI
-536 KESTGLKSG
+536 EENSGLISG
-545 DIIPIKIT
+545 EVVPIKIT
-553 NIYDTAGNETVL
+553 NIFDAAGNETVL
-565 TTDSISEEPN
+565 TTESITEEKN
-575 KGYAQVIYDTV
+575 KGYGQVIYDTV
-586 SPIIDLSKIQ
+586 SPRFDLSDIP
-596 TTFVVGKDTYVYP
+596 TTFIIGKDTYVYP
-609 QPGIVIDDVD
+609 QPGKVIDDVD

-630 FKQNA
+630 FKQNV

-641 ETKCFGWENWNTSLP
+641 ETKCFGWENWNTTLT
-656 NCELGTYIITYRVSD
+656 NCEAGTYIVTYTVSD
-671 SAGNETYEE
+671 NAGNKTYEE
-680 RPITLIAQDKQV
+680 RPITLIEQDQTDYLTFK
-692 EFTLPGTKNFSF
+692 ERWKEN

>member
-1 MKHKKLFLAMI
+1 MKQKKILLAMI

-36 ENTSEGTISSQT
+36 ENISEGTISSQN
-48 HFNEM
+48 HFNEI

-73 QKTPFPIRIP
+73 QKTSFPIRIP
-83 TESQNSSSS
+83 TESQDSSSS
-92 NLDELYSLESEI
+92 NLDESYSLESEI
-104 LKVIES
+104 LKIIES

-117 ASSTLDIERSR
+117 ASSTLDIAEAR
-128 DFYQENQIILTQI
+128 DFYQENKTILTQI

-173 GITENEIV
+173 GITENDIV
-181 NQTSNIYITDETKIK
+181 NQTSNIHITDETKIK

-214 DGSYEILAVDEALH
+214 DGRYEILVVDEAFH
-228 ESSLFFTLDTTLPVV
+228 ESSLSFTLDTTLPVV

-257 AKDSDVIVVRMDAN
+257 AKHSDVIVVRMDAN
-271 EKLQANP
+271 EKLQTNP
-278 YVSLGEKLYETKS
+278 YVSLGEKVYETKS
-291 VNNTNQYEVEIP
+291 VDNTNQYEVEIP

-308 SLLSNEK
+308 SLVSNEK

-329 KQQEFTTTGENG
+329 NQKEFTTTGEND
-341 TYVIYDDIAATVT
+341 TYVIYDDIVATVT
-354 NLEIFSN
+354 NLEVFSSN
-361 NKNPSFA
+361 VNPYFA
-368 KLNDEITLSFA
+368 KLNDEITLSFT

-392 FGKEYLPEEKILENG
+392 FGKEYLADEKALEQG
-407 MPSYQVQFKVDESMP
+407 TTSYQVHFIVNESMP

-469 NPNSTNRKRVREG
+469 NPDSTNHKRVRDGE
-482 DKLYIEL
+482 KLYIEL
-489 VFDEEPIRT
+489 VFEEAPTTTPI
-498 PVLQVAALPEQEMK
+498 LQVASFSPQEMK
-512 CMWKDETNGWSSRKY
+512 CVWRDESDGWASTKY
-527 KCEQTVTIT
+527 KCDATVKI
-536 KESTGLKSG
+536 EENSGLISG
-545 DIIPIKIT
+545 EVVPIKIT
-553 NIYDTAGNETVL
+553 NIYDAAGNETVL
-565 TTDSISEEPN
+565 TTESITEEKN
-575 KGYAQVIYDTV
+575 KGYGQVIYDTV
-586 SPIIDLSKIQ
+586 SPRFDLSDIP
-596 TTFVVGKDTYVYP
+596 TTFIIGKDTYIYP
-609 QPGIVIDDVD
+609 QPGKVIDDVD

-641 ETKCFGWENWNTSLP
+641 ETKCFGWENWNTTLT
-656 NCELGTYIITYRVSD
+656 NCEAGTYIVTYTVSD
-671 SAGNETYEE
+671 NAGNKTYEE
-680 RPITLIAQDKQV
+680 KPITLIEQDQTDYLTFK
-692 EFTLPGTKNFSF
+692 ERWKEN

>member
-1 MKHKKLFLAMI
+1 MKHKKLFLTMI

-36 ENTSEGTISSQT
+36 ENISEGAISSQN
-48 HFNEM
+48 HFNEI

-61 SEEQILQKTEEE
+61 SDELISQKTEEE
-73 QKTPFPIRIP
+73 QKTSFPIRIP
-83 TESQNSSSS
+83 TESQDSSSS
-92 NLDELYSLESEI
+92 NLDESYSLESEI
-104 LKVIES
+104 LKIIES

-128 DFYQENQIILTQI
+128 DFYQENKTILTQI

-173 GITENEIV
+173 GITENDIV
-181 NQTSNIYITDETKIK
+181 NQTSNIHITDETKIK

-214 DGSYEILAVDEALH
+214 DGRYEILVVDEAFH
-228 ESSLFFTLDTTLPVV
+228 ESSLSFTLDTTLPVV

-257 AKDSDVIVVRMDAN
+257 AKHSDVIVVRMDAN
-271 EKLQANP
+271 EKLQTNP
-278 YVSLGEKLYETKS
+278 YVSLGEKVYETKS
-291 VNNTNQYEVEIP
+291 VDNTNQYEVEIP

-308 SLLSNEK
+308 SLVSNEK

-329 KQQEFTTTGENG
+329 NQKEFTTTGEND
-341 TYVIYDDIAATVT
+341 TYVIYDDIVATVT
-354 NLEIFSN
+354 KLEVFSSN
-361 NKNPSFA
+361 VNPYFA
-368 KLNDEITLSFA
+368 KLNDEITLSFT

-392 FGKEYLPEEKILENG
+392 FGKEYLADEKALEQG
-407 MPSYQVQFKVDESMP
+407 TTSYQVHFIVNESMP
-422 EGPVLFSVSNIVDRA
+422 EGPVLFSISNIVDRA

-469 NPNSTNRKRVREG
+469 NQDSTNHKRVRDGE
-482 DKLYIEL
+482 KLYIEL
-489 VFDEEPIRT
+489 VFEEAPTTTPI
-498 PVLQVAALPEQEMK
+498 LQVASFSPQEMK
-512 CMWKDETNGWSSRKY
+512 CVWRDESDGWASTKY
-527 KCEQTVTIT
+527 KCDATVKI
-536 KESTGLKSG
+536 EENSGLISG
-545 DIIPIKIT
+545 EVVPIKIT
-553 NIYDTAGNETVL
+553 NIFDDAGNETVL
-565 TTDSISEEPN
+565 TTESITEEKN
-575 KGYAQVIYDTV
+575 KGYGQVIYDTV
-586 SPIIDLSKIQ
+586 SPRFDLSDIP
-596 TTFVVGKDTYVYP
+596 TTFIIGKDTYIYP
-609 QPGIVIDDVD
+609 QPGKVIDDVD

-630 FKQNA
+630 FKQNV

-641 ETKCFGWENWNTSLP
+641 ETKCFGWENWNTTLT
-656 NCELGTYIITYRVSD
+656 NCEAGTYIVTYTVSD
-671 SAGNETYEE
+671 NAGNKTYEE
-680 RPITLIAQDKQV
+680 RPITLIEQDQTDYLTFK
-692 EFTLPGTKNFSF
+692 ERWKEN

>member
-36 ENTSEGTISSQT
+36 ENISEGTISSQN
-48 HFNEM
+48 HFNEI

-61 SEEQILQKTEEE
+61 SEEQISQKTEEE
-73 QKTPFPIRIP
+73 QKTSFPIRIP
-83 TESQNSSSS
+83 TESQDSSSS
-92 NLDELYSLESEI
+92 NLDESYSLESEI
-104 LKVIES
+104 LKIIES

-128 DFYQENQIILTQI
+128 DFYQENKTIFTQI

-154 SLNDKILPILE
+154 SLIDKILPILE

-173 GITENEIV
+173 GITENDIV
-181 NQTSNIYITDETKIK
+181 NQTSNIHITDETKIK

-214 DGSYEILAVDEALH
+214 DGRYEILVVDEAFH
-228 ESSLFFTLDTTLPVV
+228 ESSLSFTLDTTLPVV

-271 EKLQANP
+271 EKLQTNP
-278 YVSLGEKLYETKS
+278 YVSLGEKVYETKS
-291 VNNTNQYEVEIP
+291 VDNTNQYEVEIP

-308 SLLSNEK
+308 SLVSNEK

-329 KQQEFTTTGENG
+329 NQKEFTTTGEND
-341 TYVIYDDIAATVT
+341 TYVIYDDIVATVT
-354 NLEIFSN
+354 NLEVFSSN
-361 NKNPSFA
+361 VNPYFA
-368 KLNDEITLSFA
+368 KLNDEITLSFT

-392 FGKEYLPEEKILENG
+392 FGKEYLADEKALEQG
-407 MPSYQVQFKVDESMP
+407 TTSYQVHFIVNESMP
-422 EGPVLFSVSNIVDRA
+422 EGPVLFSISNIVDRA

-469 NPNSTNRKRVREG
+469 NPDSTNHKRVRDGE
-482 DKLYIEL
+482 KLYIEL
-489 VFDEEPIRT
+489 VFEEAPTTTPI
-498 PVLQVAALPEQEMK
+498 LQVASFSPQEMK
-512 CMWKDETNGWSSRKY
+512 CVWRDESDGWTSTKY
-527 KCEQTVTIT
+527 KCDATVKI
-536 KESTGLKSG
+536 EENSGLISG
-545 DIIPIKIT
+545 EVVPIKIT
-553 NIYDTAGNETVL
+553 NIYDAAGNETVL
-565 TTDSISEEPN
+565 TTESITEEKN
-575 KGYAQVIYDTV
+575 KGYGQVIYDTV
-586 SPIIDLSKIQ
+586 SPRFDLSDIP
-596 TTFVVGKDTYVYP
+596 TTFIIGKDTYVYP
-609 QPGIVIDDVD
+609 QPGKVIDDVD

-641 ETKCFGWENWNTSLP
+641 ETKCFGWENWNTTLT
-656 NCELGTYIITYRVSD
+656 NCEAGTYIVTYTVSD
-671 SAGNETYEE
+671 NAGNKTYEE
-680 RPITLIAQDKQV
+680 KPITLIAQEEHL
-692 EFTLPGTKNFSF
+692 EFTLPNTRNFSF

>member
-12 LFLLLGLSIRVLSG
+12 LFLLLGLSFRVLSG

-36 ENTSEGTISSQT
+36 ENISEGTISSQN
-48 HFNEM
+48 HFNEI

-61 SEEQILQKTEEE
+61 SKEQISQKTEEE
-73 QKTPFPIRIP
+73 QKTSFPIRIP
-83 TESQNSSSS
+83 TESQDSSSS
-92 NLDELYSLESEI
+92 NLDESYSLESEI
-104 LKVIES
+104 LKIIES

-117 ASSTLDIERSR
+117 ASSTLDIAEAR
-128 DFYQENQIILTQI
+128 DFYQENKTILTQI

-173 GITENEIV
+173 GITENDIV
-181 NQTSNIYITDETKIK
+181 NQTSNIHITDETKIK

-214 DGSYEILAVDEALH
+214 DGRYEILVVDEAFH
-228 ESSLFFTLDTTLPVV
+228 ESSLSFTLDTTLPVV

-257 AKDSDVIVVRMDAN
+257 AKHSDVIVVRMDAN
-271 EKLQANP
+271 EKLQTNP
-278 YVSLGEKLYETKS
+278 YVSLGEKVYETKS
-291 VNNTNQYEVEIP
+291 VDNTNQYEVEIP

-308 SLLSNEK
+308 SLVSNEK
-315 ITITISNVVDLAGN
+315 ITITISNVIDLAGN
-329 KQQEFTTTGENG
+329 NQKEFTTTGEND
-341 TYVIYDDIAATVT
+341 TYVIYDDIVATVT
-354 NLEIFSN
+354 NLEVFSSN
-361 NKNPSFA
+361 VNPYFA
-368 KLNDEITLSFA
+368 KLNDEITLSFT

-392 FGKEYLPEEKILENG
+392 FGKEYLADEKALEQG
-407 MPSYQVQFKVDESMP
+407 TTSYQVHFIVNESMP

-469 NPNSTNRKRVREG
+469 NPDSTNHKRVRDGE
-482 DKLYIEL
+482 KLYIEL
-489 VFDEEPIRT
+489 VFEEAPTTTPI
-498 PVLQVAALPEQEMK
+498 LQVASFSPQEMK
-512 CMWKDETNGWSSRKY
+512 CVWRDESDGWTSTKY
-527 KCEQTVTIT
+527 KCDATVKI
-536 KESTGLKSG
+536 EENSGLISG
-545 DIIPIKIT
+545 EVVPIKIT
-553 NIYDTAGNETVL
+553 NIYDAAGNETVL
-565 TTDSISEEPN
+565 TTESITEEKN
-575 KGYAQVIYDTV
+575 KGYGQVIYDTV
-586 SPIIDLSKIQ
+586 SPRFDLSDIP
-596 TTFVVGKDTYVYP
+596 TTFIIGKDTYVYP
-609 QPGIVIDDVD
+609 QPGKVIDDVD

-641 ETKCFGWENWNTSLP
+641 ETKCFGWENWNTTLT
-656 NCELGTYIITYRVSD
+656 NCEADTYIVTYTVSD
-671 SAGNETYEE
+671 NAGNKTYEE
-680 RPITLIAQDKQV
+680 KPITLIAQEEHL
-692 EFTLPGTKNFSF
+692 EFTLPNTRNFSF

>member
-12 LFLLLGLSIRVLSG
+12 LFLLLGLSFRVLSG

-36 ENTSEGTISSQT
+36 ENISEGTISSQN
-48 HFNEM
+48 HFNEI

-61 SEEQILQKTEEE
+61 SKEQISQKTEEE
-73 QKTPFPIRIP
+73 QKTSFPIRIP
-83 TESQNSSSS
+83 TESQDSSSS
-92 NLDELYSLESEI
+92 NLDESYSLESEI
-104 LKVIES
+104 LKIIES

-117 ASSTLDIERSR
+117 ASSTLDIAEAR
-128 DFYQENQIILTQI
+128 DFYQENKTILTQI

-173 GITENEIV
+173 GITENDIV
-181 NQTSNIYITDETKIK
+181 NQTSNIHITDETKIK

-214 DGSYEILAVDEALH
+214 DGRYEILVVDEAFH
-228 ESSLFFTLDTTLPVV
+228 ESSLSFTLDTTLPVV

-257 AKDSDVIVVRMDAN
+257 AKHSDVIVVRMDAN
-271 EKLQANP
+271 EKLQTNP
-278 YVSLGEKLYETKS
+278 YVSLGEKVYETKS
-291 VNNTNQYEVEIP
+291 VDNTNQYEVEIP

-308 SLLSNEK
+308 SLVSNEK

-329 KQQEFTTTGENG
+329 NQKEFTTTGEND
-341 TYVIYDDIAATVT
+341 TYVIYDDIVATVT
-354 NLEIFSN
+354 NLEVFSSN
-361 NKNPSFA
+361 VNPYFA
-368 KLNDEITLSFA
+368 KLNDEITLSFT

-392 FGKEYLPEEKILENG
+392 FGKEYLADEKALEQG
-407 MPSYQVQFKVDESMP
+407 TTSYQVHFIVNESMP
-422 EGPVLFSVSNIVDRA
+422 EGPVLFSISNIVDRA

-469 NPNSTNRKRVREG
+469 NPDSTNHKRVRDGE
-482 DKLYIEL
+482 KLYIEL
-489 VFDEEPIRT
+489 VFEEAPTTTPI
-498 PVLQVAALPEQEMK
+498 LQVASFSPQEMK
-512 CMWKDETNGWSSRKY
+512 CVWRDESDGWTSTKY
-527 KCEQTVTIT
+527 KCDATVKI
-536 KESTGLKSG
+536 EENSGLISG
-545 DIIPIKIT
+545 EVVPIKIT
-553 NIYDTAGNETVL
+553 NIFDAAGNETVL
-565 TTDSISEEPN
+565 TTESITEEKN
-575 KGYAQVIYDTV
+575 KGYGQVIYDTV
-586 SPIIDLSKIQ
+586 SPRFDLSDIP
-596 TTFVVGKDTYVYP
+596 TTFIIGKDTYVYP
-609 QPGIVIDDVD
+609 QPGKVIDDVD

-641 ETKCFGWENWNTSLP
+641 ETKCFGWENWNTSLL

-680 RPITLIAQDKQV
+680 RPITLIEQDQTDYLTFK
-692 EFTLPGTKNFSF
+692 ERWKEN

>member
-12 LFLLLGLSIRVLSG
+12 LFLLLGLSFRVLSG

-36 ENTSEGTISSQT
+36 ENISEGTISSQN
-48 HFNEM
+48 HFNEI

-73 QKTPFPIRIP
+73 QKTSFPIRIP
-83 TESQNSSSS
+83 TESQDSSSS
-92 NLDELYSLESEI
+92 NLDESYSLESEI
-104 LKVIES
+104 LKIIES

-128 DFYQENQIILTQI
+128 DFYQENKTILTQI

-173 GITENEIV
+173 GITENDIV
-181 NQTSNIYITDETKIK
+181 NQTSNIHITDETKIK

-214 DGSYEILAVDEALH
+214 DGRYEILVVDEAFH
-228 ESSLFFTLDTTLPVV
+228 ESSLSFTLDTTLPVV

-257 AKDSDVIVVRMDAN
+257 AKHSDVIVVRMDAN
-271 EKLQANP
+271 EKLQTNP
-278 YVSLGEKLYETKS
+278 YVSLGEKVYETKS

-308 SLLSNEK
+308 SLVSNEK

-329 KQQEFTTTGENG
+329 NQKEFTTTGEND
-341 TYVIYDDIAATVT
+341 TYVIYDDIVATVT
-354 NLEIFSN
+354 NLEVFSSN
-361 NKNPSFA
+361 VNPYFA
-368 KLNDEITLSFA
+368 KLNDEITLSFT

-392 FGKEYLPEEKILENG
+392 FGKEYLADEKALEQG
-407 MPSYQVQFKVDESMP
+407 TTSYQVHFIVNESMP
-422 EGPVLFSVSNIVDRA
+422 EGPVLFSISNIVDRA

-469 NPNSTNRKRVREG
+469 NQDSTNHKRVRDGE
-482 DKLYIEL
+482 KLYIEL
-489 VFDEEPIRT
+489 VFEEAPTTTPI
-498 PVLQVAALPEQEMK
+498 LQVASFSPQEMK
-512 CMWKDETNGWSSRKY
+512 CVWRDESDGWASTKY
-527 KCEQTVTIT
+527 KCDATVKI
-536 KESTGLKSG
+536 EENSGLISG
-545 DIIPIKIT
+545 EVVPIKIT
-553 NIYDTAGNETVL
+553 NIFDDAGNETVL
-565 TTDSISEEPN
+565 TTESITEEKN
-575 KGYAQVIYDTV
+575 KGYGQVIYDTV
-586 SPIIDLSKIQ
+586 SPRFDLSDIP
-596 TTFVVGKDTYVYP
+596 TTFIIGKDTYVYP
-609 QPGIVIDDVD
+609 QPGKVIDDVD

-630 FKQNA
+630 FKQNV

-641 ETKCFGWENWNTSLP
+641 ETKCFGWENWNTTLT
-656 NCELGTYIITYRVSD
+656 NCEADTYIVTYTVSD
-671 SAGNETYEE
+671 NAGNKTYEE
-680 RPITLIAQDKQV
+680 KPITLIAQEEHL
-692 EFTLPGTKNFSF
+692 EFTLPNTRNFSF

>member
-1 MKHKKLFLAMI
+1 MKHKKLFLTMI

-36 ENTSEGTISSQT
+36 ENISEGTISSQN
-48 HFNEM
+48 HFNEI
-53 TPEPNKKE
+53 TPELNKKE
-61 SEEQILQKTEEE
+61 FEEQISQKTEEE
-73 QKTPFPIRIP
+73 QKTSFPIRIP
-83 TESQNSSSS
+83 TESQDSSSS
-92 NLDELYSLESEI
+92 NLDESYSLESEI
-104 LKVIES
+104 LKIIES

-128 DFYQENQIILTQI
+128 DFYQENKTILTQI

-173 GITENEIV
+173 GITENDIV
-181 NQTSNIYITDETKIK
+181 NQTSNIHITDETKIK

-214 DGSYEILAVDEALH
+214 DGRYEILVVDEAFH
-228 ESSLFFTLDTTLPVV
+228 ESSLSFTLDTTLPVV

-271 EKLQANP
+271 EKLQTNP
-278 YVSLGEKLYETKS
+278 YVSLGEKVYETKS
-291 VNNTNQYEVEIP
+291 VDNTNQYKVEIP

-308 SLLSNEK
+308 SLVSNEK
-315 ITITISNVVDLAGN
+315 ITITISNVIDLAGN
-329 KQQEFTTTGENG
+329 NQKEFTTTGEND
-341 TYVIYDDIAATVT
+341 TYVIYDDIVATVT
-354 NLEIFSN
+354 NLEVFSSN
-361 NKNPSFA
+361 VNPYFA
-368 KLNDEITLSFA
+368 KLNDEITLSFT

-392 FGKEYLPEEKILENG
+392 FGKEYLADEKALEQG
-407 MPSYQVQFKVDESMP
+407 TTSYQVHFIVNESMP

-469 NPNSTNRKRVREG
+469 NPDSTNHKRVRDGE
-482 DKLYIEL
+482 KLYIEL
-489 VFDEEPIRT
+489 VFEEAPTTTPI
-498 PVLQVAALPEQEMK
+498 LQVASFSPQEMK
-512 CMWKDETNGWSSRKY
+512 CVWRDESDGWASTKY
-527 KCEQTVTIT
+527 KCDATVKI
-536 KESTGLKSG
+536 EENSGLISG
-545 DIIPIKIT
+545 EVVPIKIT
-553 NIYDTAGNETVL
+553 NIYDAAGNETVL
-565 TTDSISEEPN
+565 TTESITEEKN
-575 KGYAQVIYDTV
+575 KGYGQVIYDTV
-586 SPIIDLSKIQ
+586 SPRFDLSDIP
-596 TTFVVGKDTYVYP
+596 TTFIIGKDTYIYP
-609 QPGIVIDDVD
+609 QPGKVIDDVD

-641 ETKCFGWENWNTSLP
+641 ETKCFGWENWNTTLT
-656 NCELGTYIITYRVSD
+656 NCEAGTYIVTYTVSD
-671 SAGNETYEE
+671 NAGNKTYEE
-680 RPITLIAQDKQV
+680 KPITLIEQDQTDYLTFK
-692 EFTLPGTKNFSF
+692 ERWKEN

>member
-36 ENTSEGTISSQT
+36 ENISEGTISSQN
-48 HFNEM
+48 HFNEI

-61 SEEQILQKTEEE
+61 SEEQISQKTEEE
-73 QKTPFPIRIP
+73 QKTSFPIRIP
-83 TESQNSSSS
+83 TESQDSSSS
-92 NLDELYSLESEI
+92 NLDESYSLESEI
-104 LKVIES
+104 LKIIES

-128 DFYQENQIILTQI
+128 DFYQENKTIFTQI

-154 SLNDKILPILE
+154 SLIDKILPILE

-173 GITENEIV
+173 GITENDIV
-181 NQTSNIYITDETKIK
+181 NQTSNIHITDETKIK

-214 DGSYEILAVDEALH
+214 DGRYEILVVDEAFH
-228 ESSLFFTLDTTLPVV
+228 ESSLSFTLDTTLPVV

-257 AKDSDVIVVRMDAN
+257 AKHSDVIVVRMDAN
-271 EKLQANP
+271 EKLQTNP
-278 YVSLGEKLYETKS
+278 YVSLGEKVYETKS

-308 SLLSNEK
+308 SLVSNEK

-329 KQQEFTTTGENG
+329 NQKEFTTTGEND
-341 TYVIYDDIAATVT
+341 TYVIYDDIVATVT
-354 NLEIFSN
+354 NLEVFSSN
-361 NKNPSFA
+361 VNPYFA
-368 KLNDEITLSFA
+368 KLNDEITLSFT

-392 FGKEYLPEEKILENG
+392 FGKEYLADEKALEQG
-407 MPSYQVQFKVDESMP
+407 TTSYQVHFIVNESMP
-422 EGPVLFSVSNIVDRA
+422 EGPVLFSISNIVDRA

-469 NPNSTNRKRVREG
+469 NPDSTNYKRVRDGE
-482 DKLYIEL
+482 KLYIEL
-489 VFDEEPIRT
+489 VFEEAPTTTPI
-498 PVLQVAALPEQEMK
+498 LQVASFSPQEMK
-512 CMWKDETNGWSSRKY
+512 CVWRDESDGWTSTKY
-527 KCEQTVTIT
+527 KCDATVKI
-536 KESTGLKSG
+536 EENSGLISG
-545 DIIPIKIT
+545 EVVPIKIT
-553 NIYDTAGNETVL
+553 NIYDAAGNETVL
-565 TTDSISEEPN
+565 TTESITEEKN
-575 KGYAQVIYDTV
+575 KGYGQVIYDTV
-586 SPIIDLSKIQ
+586 SPRFDLSDIP
-596 TTFVVGKDTYVYP
+596 TTFIIGKDTYVYP
-609 QPGIVIDDVD
+609 QPGKVIDDVD

-641 ETKCFGWENWNTSLP
+641 ETKCFGWENWNTTLT
-656 NCELGTYIITYRVSD
+656 NCEAGTYIVTYTVSD
-671 SAGNETYEE
+671 NAGNKTYEE
-680 RPITLIAQDKQV
+680 KPITLIAQEEHL
-692 EFTLPGTKNFSF
+692 EFTLPNTRNFSF

>member
-1 MKHKKLFLAMI
+1 MKHKKLFLTMI

-36 ENTSEGTISSQT
+36 ENISEGTISSQN
-48 HFNEM
+48 HFNEI

-61 SEEQILQKTEEE
+61 SEEQISQKTEEE
-73 QKTPFPIRIP
+73 QKTSFPIRIP
-83 TESQNSSSS
+83 TESQDSSSS
-92 NLDELYSLESEI
+92 NLDESYSLESEI
-104 LKVIES
+104 LKIIES

-117 ASSTLDIERSR
+117 ASSTLDIAEAR
-128 DFYQENQIILTQI
+128 DFYQENKTILTQI

-173 GITENEIV
+173 GITENDIV
-181 NQTSNIYITDETKIK
+181 NQTSNIHITDETKIK

-214 DGSYEILAVDEALH
+214 DGRYEILVVDEAFH
-228 ESSLFFTLDTTLPVV
+228 ESSLSFTLDTTLPVV

-257 AKDSDVIVVRMDAN
+257 AKHSDVIVVRMDAN
-271 EKLQANP
+271 EKLQTNP
-278 YVSLGEKLYETKS
+278 YVSLGEKVYETKS
-291 VNNTNQYEVEIP
+291 VDNTNQYEVAIL

-308 SLLSNEK
+308 SLVSNEK
-315 ITITISNVVDLAGN
+315 ITITISNVIDLAGN
-329 KQQEFTTTGENG
+329 NQKEFTTTGEND
-341 TYVIYDDIAATVT
+341 TYVIYDDIVATVT
-354 NLEIFSN
+354 NLEVFSSN
-361 NKNPSFA
+361 VNPYFA
-368 KLNDEITLSFA
+368 KLNDEITLSFT

-392 FGKEYLPEEKILENG
+392 FGKEYLADEKALEQG
-407 MPSYQVQFKVDESMP
+407 TTSYQVHFIVNESMP
-422 EGPVLFSVSNIVDRA
+422 EGPVLFSISNIVDRA

-469 NPNSTNRKRVREG
+469 NPDSTNHKRVRDGE
-482 DKLYIEL
+482 KLYIEL
-489 VFDEEPIRT
+489 VFEEAPTTTPI
-498 PVLQVAALPEQEMK
+498 LQVASFSPQEMK
-512 CMWKDETNGWSSRKY
+512 CVWRDESDGWASTKY
-527 KCEQTVTIT
+527 KCDATVKI
-536 KESTGLKSG
+536 EENSGLISG
-545 DIIPIKIT
+545 EVVPIKIT
-553 NIYDTAGNETVL
+553 NIYDAAGNETVL
-565 TTDSISEEPN
+565 TTESITEEKN
-575 KGYAQVIYDTV
+575 KGYGQVIYDTV
-586 SPIIDLSKIQ
+586 SPRFDLSDIP
-596 TTFVVGKDTYVYP
+596 TTFIIGKDTYIYP
-609 QPGIVIDDVD
+609 QPGKVIDDVD

-641 ETKCFGWENWNTSLP
+641 ETKCFGWENWNTSLL

-680 RPITLIAQDKQV
+680 RPITLIEQDQTDYLTFK
-692 EFTLPGTKNFSF
+692 ERWKEN

>member
-12 LFLLLGLSIRVLSG
+12 LFLLLGLSFRVLSG

-36 ENTSEGTISSQT
+36 ENISEGTISSQN
-48 HFNEM
+48 HFNEI

-61 SEEQILQKTEEE
+61 FEEQISQKTEEE
-73 QKTPFPIRIP
+73 QKTSFPIRIP
-83 TESQNSSSS
+83 TESQDSSSS
-92 NLDELYSLESEI
+92 NLGESYSLESEI
-104 LKVIES
+104 LKIIES

-117 ASSTLDIERSR
+117 ASSTLDIAEAR
-128 DFYQENQIILTQI
+128 DFYQENKTILTQI

-173 GITENEIV
+173 GITENDIV
-181 NQTSNIYITDETKIK
+181 NQTSNIHITDETKIK

-214 DGSYEILAVDEALH
+214 DGRYEILVVDEAFH
-228 ESSLFFTLDTTLPVV
+228 ESSLSITLDTTLPVV

-257 AKDSDVIVVRMDAN
+257 AKHSDVIVVRMDAN
-271 EKLQANP
+271 EKLQTNP
-278 YVSLGEKLYETKS
+278 YVSLGEKVYETKS
-291 VNNTNQYEVEIP
+291 VDNTNQYEVEIP

-308 SLLSNEK
+308 SLVSNKK

-329 KQQEFTTTGENG
+329 NQKEFTTTGEND
-341 TYVIYDDIAATVT
+341 TYVIYDDIVATVT
-354 NLEIFSN
+354 NLEVFSSN
-361 NKNPSFA
+361 VNPYFA
-368 KLNDEITLSFA
+368 KLNDEITLSFT

-392 FGKEYLPEEKILENG
+392 FGKEYLADEKALEQG
-407 MPSYQVQFKVDESMP
+407 TTSYQVHFIVNESMP

-437 GNVLEQTLSHETIS
+437 GNILEQTLSHETIS

-469 NPNSTNRKRVREG
+469 NPDSTNHKRVRDGE
-482 DKLYIEL
+482 KLYIEL
-489 VFDEEPIRT
+489 VFEEAPTTTPI
-498 PVLQVAALPEQEMK
+498 LQVASFSPQEMK
-512 CMWKDETNGWSSRKY
+512 CVWRDESDGWTSTKY
-527 KCEQTVTIT
+527 KCDATVKI
-536 KESTGLKSG
+536 EENSGLISG
-545 DIIPIKIT
+545 EVVPIKIT
-553 NIYDTAGNETVL
+553 NIYDAAGNETVL
-565 TTDSISEEPN
+565 TTESITEEKN
-575 KGYAQVIYDTV
+575 KGYGQVIYDTV
-586 SPIIDLSKIQ
+586 SPRFDLSDIP
-596 TTFVVGKDTYVYP
+596 TTFIIGKDTYIYP
-609 QPGIVIDDVD
+609 QPGKVIDDVD

-641 ETKCFGWENWNTSLP
+641 ETKCFGWENWNTSLL

-680 RPITLIAQDKQV
+680 RPITLIEQDQTDYLTFK
-692 EFTLPGTKNFSF
+692 ERWKEN

>member
-12 LFLLLGLSIRVLSG
+12 LFLLLGLSFRVLSG

-36 ENTSEGTISSQT
+36 ENISEGTISSQN
-48 HFNEM
+48 HFNEI

-61 SEEQILQKTEEE
+61 SEEQISQKTEEE
-73 QKTPFPIRIP
+73 QKTSFPIRIP
-83 TESQNSSSS
+83 TESQDSSSS
-92 NLDELYSLESEI
+92 NLDESYSLESEI
-104 LKVIES
+104 LKIIES

-117 ASSTLDIERSR
+117 ASSTLDIAEAR
-128 DFYQENQIILTQI
+128 DFYQENKTILTQI

-173 GITENEIV
+173 GITENDIV
-181 NQTSNIYITDETKIK
+181 NQTSNIHITDETKIK

-214 DGSYEILAVDEALH
+214 DGRYEILVVDEAFH
-228 ESSLFFTLDTTLPVV
+228 ESSLSFTLDTTLPVV

-257 AKDSDVIVVRMDAN
+257 AKHSDVIVVRMDAN
-271 EKLQANP
+271 EKLQTNP
-278 YVSLGEKLYETKS
+278 YVSLGEKVYETKS
-291 VNNTNQYEVEIP
+291 VDNTNQYEVEIP

-308 SLLSNEK
+308 SLVSNKK

-329 KQQEFTTTGENG
+329 NQKEFTTTGEND
-341 TYVIYDDIAATVT
+341 TYVIYDDIVATVT
-354 NLEIFSN
+354 NLEVFSSN
-361 NKNPSFA
+361 VNPYFA
-368 KLNDEITLSFA
+368 KLNDEITLSFT

-392 FGKEYLPEEKILENG
+392 FGKEYLTDEKALEQG
-407 MPSYQVQFKVDESMP
+407 TTSYQVHFIVNESMP
-422 EGPVLFSVSNIVDRA
+422 EGPVLFSISNIVDRA

-469 NPNSTNRKRVREG
+469 NPDSTNHKRVRDGE
-482 DKLYIEL
+482 KLYIEL
-489 VFDEEPIRT
+489 VFEEAPTTTPI
-498 PVLQVAALPEQEMK
+498 LQVASFSPQEMK
-512 CMWKDETNGWSSRKY
+512 CVWRDESDGWTSTKY
-527 KCEQTVTIT
+527 KCDATVKI
-536 KESTGLKSG
+536 EENSGLISG
-545 DIIPIKIT
+545 EVVPIKIT
-553 NIYDTAGNETVL
+553 NIYDAAGNETVL
-565 TTDSISEEPN
+565 TTESITEEKN
-575 KGYAQVIYDTV
+575 KGYGQVIYDTV
-586 SPIIDLSKIQ
+586 SPRFDLSDIP
-596 TTFVVGKDTYVYP
+596 TTFIIGKDTYVYP
-609 QPGIVIDDVD
+609 QPGKVIDDVD

-641 ETKCFGWENWNTSLP
+641 ETKCFGWENWNTTLT
-656 NCELGTYIITYRVSD
+656 NCEADTYIVTYTVSD
-671 SAGNETYEE
+671 NAGNKTYEE
-680 RPITLIAQDKQV
+680 KPITLIAQEEHL
-692 EFTLPGTKNFSF
+692 EFTLPNTRNFSF

>member
-36 ENTSEGTISSQT
+36 ENISEGTISSQN
-48 HFNEM
+48 HFNEI

-61 SEEQILQKTEEE
+61 SEEQISQKTEEE
-73 QKTPFPIRIP
+73 QKTSFPIRIP
-83 TESQNSSSS
+83 TESQDSSSS
-92 NLDELYSLESEI
+92 NLDESHSLESEI

-128 DFYQENQIILTQI
+128 DFYQENKTIFTQI

-173 GITENEIV
+173 GITENDIV
-181 NQTSNIYITDETKIK
+181 NQTSNIHITDETKIK

-214 DGSYEILAVDEALH
+214 DGRYEILVVDEAFH
-228 ESSLFFTLDTTLPVV
+228 ESSLSFTLDTTLPVV

-257 AKDSDVIVVRMDAN
+257 AKHSDVIVVRMDAN
-271 EKLQANP
+271 EKLQTNP
-278 YVSLGEKLYETKS
+278 YVSLGEKVYETKS
-291 VNNTNQYEVEIP
+291 VDNTNQYEVEIP

-308 SLLSNEK
+308 SLVSNEK

-329 KQQEFTTTGENG
+329 NQKEFTTTGEND
-341 TYVIYDDIAATVT
+341 TYVIYDDIVATVT
-354 NLEIFSN
+354 NLEVFSSN
-361 NKNPSFA
+361 VNPYFA
-368 KLNDEITLSFA
+368 KLNDEITLSFT

-392 FGKEYLPEEKILENG
+392 FGKEYLANEKALEQG
-407 MPSYQVQFKVDESMP
+407 TTSYQVHFIVNESMP
-422 EGPVLFSVSNIVDRA
+422 EGPVLFSISNIVDRA

-469 NPNSTNRKRVREG
+469 NQDSTNHKRVRDGE
-482 DKLYIEL
+482 KLYIEL
-489 VFDEEPIRT
+489 VFEEAPTTTPI
-498 PVLQVAALPEQEMK
+498 LQVASFSPQEMK
-512 CMWKDETNGWSSRKY
+512 CVWRDESDGWTSTKY
-527 KCEQTVTIT
+527 KCDATVKI
-536 KESTGLKSG
+536 EENSGLISG
-545 DIIPIKIT
+545 EVVPIKIT
-553 NIYDTAGNETVL
+553 NIFDAAGNETVL
-565 TTDSISEEPN
+565 TTESITEEKN
-575 KGYAQVIYDTV
+575 KGYGQVIYDTV
-586 SPIIDLSKIQ
+586 SPRFDLSDIP
-596 TTFVVGKDTYVYP
+596 TTFIIGKDTYVYP
-609 QPGIVIDDVD
+609 QPGKVIDDVD

-630 FKQNA
+630 FKQNV

-641 ETKCFGWENWNTSLP
+641 ETKCFGWENWNTTLT
-656 NCELGTYIITYRVSD
+656 NCEADTYIVTYTVSD
-671 SAGNETYEE
+671 NAGNKTYEE
-680 RPITLIAQDKQV
+680 KPITLIAQEEHL
-692 EFTLPGTKNFSF
+692 EFTLPNTRNFSF

>member
-36 ENTSEGTISSQT
+36 ENISEGTISSQN
-48 HFNEM
+48 HFNEI
-53 TPEPNKKE
+53 TSEPNKKE
-61 SEEQILQKTEEE
+61 FEEQISQKTEEE
-73 QKTPFPIRIP
+73 QKTSFPIRIP
-83 TESQNSSSS
+83 TESQDSSSS
-92 NLDELYSLESEI
+92 NLDESYSLESEI
-104 LKVIES
+104 LKIIES

-128 DFYQENQIILTQI
+128 DFYQENKTILTQI

-173 GITENEIV
+173 GITENDIV
-181 NQTSNIYITDETKIK
+181 NQTSNIHITDETKIK

-214 DGSYEILAVDEALH
+214 DGRYEILVVDEAFH
-228 ESSLFFTLDTTLPVV
+228 ESSLSFTLDTTLPVV

-257 AKDSDVIVVRMDAN
+257 AKHSDVIVVRMDAN
-271 EKLQANP
+271 EKLQTNP
-278 YVSLGEKLYETKS
+278 YVSLGEKVYETKS
-291 VNNTNQYEVEIP
+291 VDNTNQYEVEIP

-308 SLLSNEK
+308 SLVSNEK

-329 KQQEFTTTGENG
+329 NQKEFTTTGEND
-341 TYVIYDDIAATVT
+341 TYVIYDDIVATVT
-354 NLEIFSN
+354 NLEVFSSN
-361 NKNPSFA
+361 VNPYFA
-368 KLNDEITLSFA
+368 KLNDEITLSFT

-392 FGKEYLPEEKILENG
+392 FGKEYLADEKALEQG
-407 MPSYQVQFKVDESMP
+407 TTSYQVHFIVNESMP

-469 NPNSTNRKRVREG
+469 NPDSTNHKRVRDGE
-482 DKLYIEL
+482 KLYIEL
-489 VFDEEPIRT
+489 VFEEAPTTTPI
-498 PVLQVAALPEQEMK
+498 LQVASFSPQEMK
-512 CMWKDETNGWSSRKY
+512 CVWRDESDGWASTKY
-527 KCEQTVTIT
+527 KCDATVKI
-536 KESTGLKSG
+536 EENSGLISG
-545 DIIPIKIT
+545 EVVPIKIT
-553 NIYDTAGNETVL
+553 NIYDAAGNETVL
-565 TTDSISEEPN
+565 TTESITEEKN
-575 KGYAQVIYDTV
+575 KGYGQVIYDTV
-586 SPIIDLSKIQ
+586 SPRFDLSDIP
-596 TTFVVGKDTYVYP
+596 TTFIIGKDTYVYP
-609 QPGIVIDDVD
+609 QPGKVIDDVD

-641 ETKCFGWENWNTSLP
+641 ETKCFGWENWNTTLT

-680 RPITLIAQDKQV
+680 RPITLIEQDQTDYLTFK
-692 EFTLPGTKNFSF
+692 ERWKEN

>member
-12 LFLLLGLSIRVLSG
+12 LFLLLGLSFRVLSG

-36 ENTSEGTISSQT
+36 ENISEGTISSQN
-48 HFNEM
+48 HFNEI

-61 SEEQILQKTEEE
+61 SKEQISQKTEEE
-73 QKTPFPIRIP
+73 QKTSFPIRIP
-83 TESQNSSSS
+83 TESQDSSSS
-92 NLDELYSLESEI
+92 NLDESYSLESEI
-104 LKVIES
+104 LKIIES

-117 ASSTLDIERSR
+117 ASSTLDIAEAR
-128 DFYQENQIILTQI
+128 DFYQENKTILTQI

-173 GITENEIV
+173 GITENDIV
-181 NQTSNIYITDETKIK
+181 NQTSNIHITDETKIK

-214 DGSYEILAVDEALH
+214 DGRYEILVVDEAFH
-228 ESSLFFTLDTTLPVV
+228 ESSLSFTLDTTLPVV

-257 AKDSDVIVVRMDAN
+257 AKHSDVIVVRMDAN
-271 EKLQANP
+271 EKLQTNP
-278 YVSLGEKLYETKS
+278 YVSLGEKVYETKS

-308 SLLSNEK
+308 SLVSNEK

-329 KQQEFTTTGENG
+329 NQKEFTTTGEND
-341 TYVIYDDIAATVT
+341 TYVIYDDIVATVT
-354 NLEIFSN
+354 NLEVFSSN
-361 NKNPSFA
+361 VNPYFA
-368 KLNDEITLSFA
+368 KLNDEITLSFT

-392 FGKEYLPEEKILENG
+392 FGKEYLADEKALEQG
-407 MPSYQVQFKVDESMP
+407 TTSYQVHFIVNESMP
-422 EGPVLFSVSNIVDRA
+422 EGPVLFSISNIVDRA

-469 NPNSTNRKRVREG
+469 NPDSTNHKRVRDGE
-482 DKLYIEL
+482 KLYIEL
-489 VFDEEPIRT
+489 VFEEAPTTTPI
-498 PVLQVAALPEQEMK
+498 LQVASFSPQEMK
-512 CMWKDETNGWSSRKY
+512 CVWRDESDGWTSTKY
-527 KCEQTVTIT
+527 KCDATVKI
-536 KESTGLKSG
+536 EENSGLISG
-545 DIIPIKIT
+545 EVVPIKIT
-553 NIYDTAGNETVL
+553 NIYDAAGNETVL
-565 TTDSISEEPN
+565 TTESITEEKN
-575 KGYAQVIYDTV
+575 KGYGQVIYDTV
-586 SPIIDLSKIQ
+586 SPRFDLSDIP
-596 TTFVVGKDTYVYP
+596 TTFIIGKDTYVYP
-609 QPGIVIDDVD
+609 QPGKVIDDVD

-641 ETKCFGWENWNTSLP
+641 ETKCFGWENWNTTLT
-656 NCELGTYIITYRVSD
+656 NCEADTYIVTYTVSD
-671 SAGNETYEE
+671 NAGNKTYEE
-680 RPITLIAQDKQV
+680 KPITLIAQEEHL
-692 EFTLPGTKNFSF
+692 EFTLPNTRNFSF

>member
-36 ENTSEGTISSQT
+36 ENISEGTISSQN
-48 HFNEM
+48 HFNEI

-61 SEEQILQKTEEE
+61 SEEQISQKTEEE
-73 QKTPFPIRIP
+73 QKTSFPIRIP
-83 TESQNSSSS
+83 TESQDSSSS
-92 NLDELYSLESEI
+92 NLDESYSLESEI
-104 LKVIES
+104 LKIIES

-128 DFYQENQIILTQI
+128 DFYQENKTILTQI

-173 GITENEIV
+173 GITENDIV
-181 NQTSNIYITDETKIK
+181 NQTSNIHITDETKIK

-214 DGSYEILAVDEALH
+214 DGRYEILVVDEAFH
-228 ESSLFFTLDTTLPVV
+228 ESSLSFTLDTTLPVV

-257 AKDSDVIVVRMDAN
+257 AKHSDVIVVRMDAN
-271 EKLQANP
+271 EKLQTNP
-278 YVSLGEKLYETKS
+278 YVSLGEKVYETKS
-291 VNNTNQYEVEIP
+291 VDNTNQYEVEIP

-308 SLLSNEK
+308 SLVSNEK

-329 KQQEFTTTGENG
+329 NQKEFTTTGEND
-341 TYVIYDDIAATVT
+341 TYVIYDDIVATVT
-354 NLEIFSN
+354 NLEVFSSN
-361 NKNPSFA
+361 VNPYFA
-368 KLNDEITLSFA
+368 KLNDEITLSFT

-392 FGKEYLPEEKILENG
+392 FGKEYLADEKALEQG
-407 MPSYQVQFKVDESMP
+407 TTSYQVHFIVNESMP
-422 EGPVLFSVSNIVDRA
+422 EGPVLFSISNIVDRA

-469 NPNSTNRKRVREG
+469 NPDSTNHKRVRDGE
-482 DKLYIEL
+482 KLYIEL
-489 VFDEEPIRT
+489 VFEEAPTTTPI
-498 PVLQVAALPEQEMK
+498 LQVASFSPQEMK
-512 CMWKDETNGWSSRKY
+512 CVWRDESDGWASTKY
-527 KCEQTVTIT
+527 KCDATVKI
-536 KESTGLKSG
+536 EENSGLISG
-545 DIIPIKIT
+545 EVVPIKIT
-553 NIYDTAGNETVL
+553 NIYDAAGNETVL
-565 TTDSISEEPN
+565 TTESITEEKN
-575 KGYAQVIYDTV
+575 KGYGQVIYDTV
-586 SPIIDLSKIQ
+586 SPRFDLSDIP
-596 TTFVVGKDTYVYP
+596 TTFIIGKDTYIYP
-609 QPGIVIDDVD
+609 QPGKVTDDVD

-630 FKQNA
+630 FKQNV

-641 ETKCFGWENWNTSLP
+641 ETKCFGWENWNTSLL

-680 RPITLIAQDKQV
+680 RPITLIEQDQTDYLTFK
-692 EFTLPGTKNFSF
+692 ERWKEN